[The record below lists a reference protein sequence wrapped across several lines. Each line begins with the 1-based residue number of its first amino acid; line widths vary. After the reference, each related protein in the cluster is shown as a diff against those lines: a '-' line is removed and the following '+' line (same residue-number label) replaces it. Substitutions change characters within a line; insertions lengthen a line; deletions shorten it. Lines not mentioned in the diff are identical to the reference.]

1 MAGPCSRVHPLP
13 NPGAL
18 IVPSSNSTVIDTVLR
33 QSARVLQTYA
43 VDPGLV
49 AEHAN
54 GERRITQG
62 GYGDR
67 QLFELVQNAADE
79 IADEPGG
86 RVHVVLTETHLYCAN
101 EGNPVTPEGAETIL
115 RMSMSKKRGGQI
127 GRFGVGVKSVLVVTD
142 APEFFSSTGSFGFDR
157 AWSYEQI
164 KAVPGV
170 TERYGPEFDAPVL
183 RMARPLDMRAER
195 ASDPVL
201 DKLLTWATTVVR
213 LPLLPKADDRLGKD
227 MHGNRGKDHGEPR
240 EEFPVG
246 FQLFSP
252 HVAKVVLED
261 HRPRPMARRTLT
273 SRQTG
278 DLHTVTEER
287 TGKAL
292 STERWRVFTTTHEPG
307 PAARAD
313 AGELHDRV
321 ALDLSWAVPALERDA
336 ESGLYV
342 SPRSRGRGKFWS
354 FFPTKYEMSL
364 SGILNGAWKTNED
377 RQNLLDSSPFNQ
389 EMIKVSA
396 KLVVDSLPALAPA
409 EDPAAYLPLLPGR
422 VKESISWADEFLTRE
437 IWARTATSPSL
448 PDQDGVL
455 RAPEHLRVHPRLD
468 KDLRQLTRWLR
479 MWHECPG
486 RPSDWLHPSVEA
498 DALRSG
504 KVEHILGAAGHER
517 ARVRDWLEALVAN
530 GTAEASAVAV
540 RILADMIEKRSPF
553 ADEARKAH
561 IVLTEEHGLVPP
573 VHGKVFRRAEH
584 QDGLRESTVYVVDE
598 LAQDPSLAHALNVLG
613 IREADVEGR
622 FASVLDQGF
631 DHYGESDW
639 ERFWELFRQ
648 AGIRRL
654 AHKVLERVPDPRTT
668 LRVRTADKR
677 FRPVADCMLPG
688 VVVDAERDPSVAVD
702 MTFHSDDASFFSL
715 VGLRERPVG
724 GVQPQADE
732 AWFEEYRA
740 AVHASHLR
748 SLDSR
753 APRPALNRMKVE
765 GAAIGGPLHLFR
777 DLSEE
782 SRAAFLKALPDDAV
796 VDNWTRQFG
805 AQTSTRQAVMSPIR
819 WMLRKHGRVTTSQG
833 IKPLTEAVGP
843 QLAAYRDV
851 LPVADISPE
860 KARKLRLPITVDE
873 VPADRWDALLAE
885 VSRSED
891 DAFVGATYVMLT
903 RFGAAFPE
911 DSLTRCRIG
920 DTWDTRPDDEITL
933 AVGAAEYRALR
944 AEQLPA
950 LLVPTAEDAEL
961 MVEKWGM
968 LRYADV
974 ISRETREV
982 PEGDPVPLVE
992 LFPALRQRLSSGNR
1006 NSVVQRCTELEEVTR
1021 TPNGTHASPL
1031 DAVRQNDTVKI
1042 RVPREPESMLRL
1054 IDRELGLGLG
1064 TAGCRAVLE
1073 HQDRMAK
1080 DSALKAAQKAVRD
1093 AEDVVTKLE
1102 LLIGA
1107 DALRAGLPEGLM
1119 DAELQATGG
1128 VEPSGRRI
1136 AQMAFNAHGDGVLQ
1150 QHARDI
1156 QARFPNAPV
1165 GYGGSSSAIAFVSDL
1180 RLPVTFAGSR
1190 TPSPPSSETIEG
1202 PQDFPRL
1209 HDYQEDLVRNISTL
1223 LDRLAPQRGMLSLP
1237 TGAGKTRV
1245 TAEAV
1250 IRWVKR
1256 VGDLKG
1262 PLLWIAQTEELCEQA
1277 VQSWKFVW
1285 SKVGAER
1292 PLTISRLWSSNEVG
1306 NVVDHPH
1313 LVVAT
1318 DAKLER
1324 CLGTDQYAWLREP
1337 ALVIVDEA
1345 HTAISKRYTEILGLL
1360 GLTQYETRR
1369 HLLGLT
1375 ATPFRNTNEDET
1387 RRLITRFGNRRLDEG
1402 VFPSGDPYRD
1412 LQEWGMLAQ
1421 VEHRTLEGGRI
1432 TLDQDEKTH
1441 AERMAMLSRAA
1452 EQRLADDHARS
1463 QRIVE
1468 SVAALP
1474 SDWPTLLFATSVD
1487 HAKYLAAMLN
1497 DRGVPSAAVDSTTST
1512 QDRRTRIEN
1521 FRNSRIRVLTN
1532 YGVLTQG
1539 FDAPATRVVVVARP
1553 VYSTNVYQQMIGRG
1567 LRGPKNGGKDTCLIL
1582 NVDDNIANF
1591 DTKLAFTQFEHLWS
1605 RT

>member
-1 MAGPCSRVHPLP
+1 MPPS
-13 NPGAL
+13 
-18 IVPSSNSTVIDTVLR
+18 PSSVVQTVLE
-33 QSARVLQTYA
+33 QSSRVLQTYA

-79 IADEPGG
+79 ISDEPGG
-86 RVHVVLTETHLYCAN
+86 RVCVVLTENHLYCAN

-142 APEFFSSTGSFGFDR
+142 APEFFSKTGSFGFDR

-164 KAVPGV
+164 KAVSGV
-170 TERYGPEFDAPVL
+170 TARYGPEFDAPVL
-183 RMARPLDMRAER
+183 RMARPLDAQAER
-195 ASDPVL
+195 ASDHVL
-201 DKLLTWATTVVR
+201 NELLDWATTVVR
-213 LPLLPKADDRLGKD
+213 LPLLKKADDRLGRD
-227 MHGNRGKDHGEPR
+227 MHGGRAKDHGEPR
-240 EEFPVG
+240 EEFPAG

-261 HRPRPMARRTLT
+261 RRPRPVARRTLT
-273 SRQTG
+273 ARQTG
-278 DLHTVTEER
+278 DLHTVVEER
-287 TGKAL
+287 TGKVA
-292 STERWRVFTTTHEPG
+292 TTDRWRVFTTTHEPG
-307 PAARAD
+307 PAARDD
-313 AGELHDRV
+313 AGELHDRLS
-321 ALDLSWAVPALERDA
+321 LDLSWGVPTLEKDP

-389 EMIKVSA
+389 EMIRA
-396 KLVVDSLPALAPA
+396 AAQLVVDSLPALAPV

-422 VKESISWADEFLTRE
+422 AKEAISWADEFLTEE
-437 IWARTATSPSL
+437 IWMRTAVHASL
-448 PDQDGVL
+448 PDQNGELCV
-455 RAPEHLRVHPRLD
+455 PTELRVHPRP
-468 KDLRQLTRWLR
+468 KDPKKESKSLLRWLR
-479 MWHECPG
+479 LWHECPD
-486 RPSDWLHPSVEA
+486 RPSNWLHPSVEA
-498 DALRSG
+498 DSLRSG
-504 KVEHILGAAGHER
+504 KVEHILGAAKHQR
-517 ARVRDWLEALVAN
+517 ADVRVWLEALVES
-530 GTAEASAVAV
+530 GTAEASATAV
-540 RILADMIEKRSPF
+540 RILADMVEVRSPF
-553 ADEARKAH
+553 VEEARKAH
-561 IVLTEEHGLVPP
+561 IVLTEEHGLVAP
-573 VHGKVFRRAEH
+573 VHGKVYRRAD
-584 QDGLRESTVYVVDE
+584 QGGLRESLVYVVDE
-598 LAQDPSLAHALNVLG
+598 LGQDPSLAHALDVLG

-622 FASVLDQGF
+622 FDSVLDQGF
-631 DHYGESDW
+631 DHYSESDW

-648 AGIRRL
+648 AGVRRL
-654 AHKVLERVPDPRTT
+654 AHKVLERVPTPRST
-668 LRVRTADKR
+668 LRVRTADRR
-677 FRPVADCMLPG
+677 FRPVEDCMLPG
-688 VVVDAERDPSVAVD
+688 AVVDAKRDPGIAVD
-702 MTFHSDDASFFSL
+702 MAFHSDDTSFFSQ
-715 VGLRERPVG
+715 VGLRERPSG
-724 GVQPQADE
+724 GLQPQADE
-732 AWFEEYRA
+732 AWFEEYREALHA
-740 AVHASHLR
+740 AYLR
-748 SLDSR
+748 GLDSR

-777 DLSEE
+777 ALSEE
-782 SRAAFLKALPDDAV
+782 SRAAFLKVLPDDAV
-796 VDNWTRQFG
+796 VDNWTRQIG
-805 AQTSTRQAVMSPIR
+805 AQTSTRQAVPSPIR
-819 WMLRKHGRVTTSQG
+819 WMLRKFGTIATSQG
-833 IKPLTEAVGP
+833 IKPLKEAVGP
-843 QLAAYRDV
+843 QLADYRDV

-860 KARKLRLPITVDE
+860 KARRLRLPTTVDD
-873 VPADRWDALLAE
+873 VPADRWDALLDE
-885 VSRSED
+885 VTRSED
-891 DAFVGATYVMLT
+891 DSFVGATYVMLT
-903 RFGAAFPE
+903 RFGADFPE

-920 DTWDTRPDDEITL
+920 DVWGTRPDDEITL
-933 AVGAAEYRALR
+933 AVGAAQYRALR

-961 MVEKWGM
+961 MIEKWGM

-982 PEGDPVPLVE
+982 TEGDPVPLVE
-992 LFPALRQRLSSGNR
+992 LFPALRQRLNSGNR
-1006 NSVVQRCTELEEVTR
+1006 NSMVQRCSELEEVTR

-1031 DAVRQNDTVKI
+1031 DAVRQDSTVKI
-1042 RVPREPESMLRL
+1042 RVPLDPEPMLRL

-1064 TAGCRAVLE
+1064 AAGCRAVLE
-1073 HQDRMAK
+1073 HQDRMAR
-1080 DSALKAAQKAVRD
+1080 DSELKAAQKAVRE
-1093 AEDVVTKLE
+1093 AEDVVAKIE
-1102 LLIGA
+1102 LLISS
-1107 DALRAGLPEGLM
+1107 DALRTGLPEGLM
-1119 DAELQATGG
+1119 EAELQATDG

-1156 QARFPNAPV
+1156 QTRFPNAPV
-1165 GYGGSSSAIAFVSDL
+1165 AYGGSSAAIAFVSEL
-1180 RLPVTFAGSR
+1180 RLPVAFAGSR
-1190 TPSPPSSETIEG
+1190 APSPPSFETVEG
-1202 PQDFPRL
+1202 PRDFPSL
-1209 HDYQEDLVRNISTL
+1209 HEYQEDLVRNISTM

-1292 PLTISRLWSSNEVG
+1292 PLTISRLWSTNEVG

-1324 CLGTDQYAWLREP
+1324 CLSIDQYAWLRQA

-1345 HTAISKRYTEILGLL
+1345 HTAISKRYTQILGQL
-1360 GLTQYETRR
+1360 GLTQYETGR

-1387 RRLITRFGNRRLDEG
+1387 RRLVSRFGNRRLDEG
-1402 VFPSGDPYRD
+1402 VFPSGNPYRD
-1412 LQEWGMLAQ
+1412 LQDWGMLAQ

-1432 TLDQDEKTH
+1432 ELTRDEKTH
-1441 AERMAMLSRAA
+1441 ADRMAMLSRAA

-1463 QRIVE
+1463 RRIVD
-1468 SVAALP
+1468 SVAELP
-1474 SDWPTLLFATSVD
+1474 DNWSTLLFATSVD
-1487 HAKYLAAMLN
+1487 HAKYLAALLN
-1497 DRGVPSAAVDSTTST
+1497 DRGVPSAAVDSTTSA

-1521 FRNSRIRVLTN
+1521 FRSGRIRVLTN

-1539 FDAPATRVVVVARP
+1539 FDAPATRAVVVARP

-1567 LRGPKNGGKDTCLIL
+1567 LRGPRNGGKDSCLIL
-1582 NVDDNIANF
+1582 NVSDNIANF
-1591 DTKLAFTQFEHLWS
+1591 ETHLAFTQFEHLWS
-1605 RT
+1605 RK

>member
-1 MAGPCSRVHPLP
+1 M
-13 NPGAL
+13 
-18 IVPSSNSTVIDTVLR
+18 PSSPSTVIETVLE
-33 QSARVLQTYA
+33 QSERVLQTYA

-79 IADEPGG
+79 IADHPGG
-86 RVHVVLTETHLYCAN
+86 RIHVVLTEKHLYCAN

-142 APEFFSSTGSFGFDR
+142 TPEFFSSTGSFGFNR

-170 TERYGPEFDAPVL
+170 AARYGSEFDAPVL
-183 RMARPLDMRAER
+183 RMAHPLDMQAER

-201 DKLLTWATTVVR
+201 NELLTWAVTVVR
-213 LPLLPKADDRLGKD
+213 LPLLEKADDRLARD
-227 MHGNRGKDHGEPR
+227 MHGGRAKDHGEPR

-261 HRPRPMARRTLT
+261 RRPRPMVRRILT
-273 SRQTG
+273 THQSG
-278 DLHTVTEER
+278 DLHTVVEER
-287 TGKAL
+287 TGKAVA
-292 STERWRVFTTTHEPG
+292 TERWRVFNTTHEPG

-313 AGELHDRV
+313 AGELHDRLH
-321 ALDLSWAVPALERDA
+321 LDLSWGVPALERDP

-389 EMIKVSA
+389 EMIRASA
-396 KLVVDSLPALAPA
+396 QLVVDSLPALAPA

-422 VKESISWADEFLTRE
+422 IKEAISWADEFLTRE
-437 IWARTATSPSL
+437 IWARTAERPSL
-448 PDQDGVL
+448 PDQNG
-455 RAPEHLRVHPRLD
+455 ALRVPTELRIHPRLE
-468 KDLRQLTRWLR
+468 KDLKKLSRWLR

-486 RPSDWLHPSVEA
+486 RPSNWLHPSVEA
-498 DALRSG
+498 DSLRSG
-504 KVEHILGAAGHER
+504 KVEHILGAAGHGR
-517 ARVRDWLEALVAN
+517 AEVREWLEALVEC
-530 GTAEASAVAV
+530 GTAEASAVAI
-540 RILADMIEKRSPF
+540 RILAEMVEVRSPY
-553 ADEARKAH
+553 AEEARRARV
-561 IVLTEEHGLVPP
+561 VLTEEHGLVAP
-573 VHGKVFRRAEH
+573 VHGKVFRRAD
-584 QDGLRESTVYVVDE
+584 QDGLRESTVYVADE

-622 FASVLDQGF
+622 FTSVLDQGF
-631 DHYGESDW
+631 DHYTESDW

-654 AHKVLERVPDPRTT
+654 AHKVLERVPTPRST
-668 LRVRTADKR
+668 LRVRTADGR
-677 FRPVADCMLPG
+677 FRPVENCMLPG
-688 VVVDAERDPSVAVD
+688 VVVDPERDPSVAVD
-702 MTFHSDDASFFSL
+702 MKFHSDDTPFFSQ

-724 GVQPQADE
+724 GVQPTAGE
-732 AWFEEYRA
+732 AWFEEYRE
-740 AVHASHLR
+740 AVHAAYLR
-748 SLDSR
+748 SLDAH
-753 APRPALNRMKVE
+753 APRPSLSRMKVE
-765 GAAIGGPLHLFR
+765 GAAVGGPLHVFR
-777 DLSEE
+777 ALSEE
-782 SRAAFLKALPDDAV
+782 SRAAFLKVLPDDAV

-819 WMLRKHGRVTTSQG
+819 WMLRKYGTVATSQG
-833 IKPLTEAVGP
+833 VKPLKEAIGP

-860 KARKLRLPITVDE
+860 KARKLRLPSTVDE
-873 VPADRWDALLAE
+873 VPADRWDALLDE

-891 DAFVGATYVMLT
+891 DTFVGATYVMLT
-903 RFGAAFPE
+903 RFGADFPE

-920 DTWDTRPDDEITL
+920 DSWGTRPDDEITL
-933 AVGAAEYRALR
+933 AVGASEYRALR

-992 LFPALRQRLSSGNR
+992 LFPALRQRLNSANR
-1006 NSVVQRCTELEEVTR
+1006 NSMVQRCTELEEVTR

-1031 DAVRQNDTVKI
+1031 DAVRQDGTVKV
-1042 RVPREPESMLRL
+1042 RVPLEPEPMLRL

-1073 HQDRMAK
+1073 HQDRMAR
-1080 DSALKAAQKAVRD
+1080 DSELKAALRAVRE
-1093 AEDVVTKLE
+1093 AADVVTKIE

-1107 DALRAGLPEGLM
+1107 EALRTGLPEGLM
-1119 DAELQATGG
+1119 EAELQAAGG
-1128 VEPSGRRI
+1128 AEPSGRRI

-1165 GYGGSSSAIAFVSDL
+1165 GYTGSSAAIAFVSDL
-1180 RLPVTFAGSR
+1180 RLPVAFAGSR
-1190 TPSPPSSETIEG
+1190 TPSPPPFETVEG
-1202 PQDFPRL
+1202 PRDFPSL
-1209 HDYQEDLVRNISTL
+1209 HDYQEDLVRNISTM

-1256 VGDLKG
+1256 IGDLKG

-1285 SKVGAER
+1285 SKVGAEC

-1306 NVVDHPH
+1306 DVVDHPH

-1324 CLGTDQYAWLREP
+1324 CLDADQYAWLRQA

-1345 HTAISKRYTEILGLL
+1345 HTAISKRYTDILGRL
-1360 GLTQYETRR
+1360 GLTQYETGR

-1375 ATPFRNTNEDET
+1375 ATPFRNKNEDET
-1387 RRLITRFGNRRLDEG
+1387 RRLISRFGNRRLDQG

-1412 LQEWGMLAQ
+1412 LQDWGMLAQ

-1432 TLDQDEKTH
+1432 ELTRDEKTH

-1463 QRIVE
+1463 RRIVD
-1468 SVAALP
+1468 SVAELP
-1474 SDWPTLLFATSVD
+1474 DDWPTLLFATSVD
-1487 HAKYLAAMLN
+1487 HAKYLAAMFN
-1497 DRGVPSAAVDSTTST
+1497 DRGVPSAAVDSTTSA
-1512 QDRRTRIEN
+1512 QDRRARIES
-1521 FRNSRIRVLTN
+1521 FRSGRIRVLTN

-1553 VYSTNVYQQMIGRG
+1553 VFSTNVYQQMIGRG
-1567 LRGPKNGGKDTCLIL
+1567 LRGPRNGGKDTCLIL
-1582 NVDDNIANF
+1582 NVSDNIANF
-1591 DTKLAFTQFEHLWS
+1591 DTQLAFNEFEHLWS
-1605 RT
+1605 PK

>member
-1 MAGPCSRVHPLP
+1 MP
-13 NPGAL
+13 
-18 IVPSSNSTVIDTVLR
+18 PSSSSVVQTVLE
-33 QSARVLQTYA
+33 QSSRVLQTYA
-43 VDPGLV
+43 VDAGLV

-79 IADEPGG
+79 MADEPGG
-86 RVHVVLTETHLYCAN
+86 RVYIILTDTHLYCAN

-157 AWSYEQI
+157 AWSYAQI

-170 TERYGPEFDAPVL
+170 TARYGPDFDAPVL
-183 RMARPLDMRAER
+183 RMARPLDVQAER
-195 ASDPVL
+195 AADHVL
-201 DKLLTWATTVVR
+201 NELLDWATTVVR
-213 LPLLPKADDRLGKD
+213 LPLLPRADDRLGRD
-227 MHGNRGKDHGEPR
+227 MHGGRAKDHGEPR

-261 HRPRPMARRTLT
+261 RRPRPMARRTLT
-273 SRQTG
+273 TRQTG
-278 DLHTVTEER
+278 DLHTVVEER
-287 TGKAL
+287 TGKAA
-292 STERWRVFTTTHEPG
+292 TIDRWRVFSTTHEPG
-307 PAARAD
+307 PSARAD
-313 AGELHDRV
+313 AGELHDRLL
-321 ALDLSWAVPALERDA
+321 LDLAWGVPALEKDP
-336 ESGLYV
+336 ESGLYI

-389 EMIKVSA
+389 EMIRVSA
-396 KLVVDSLPALAPA
+396 KLVVDSLPSLAPA

-422 VKESISWADEFLTRE
+422 VKEAISWADEFLTRE
-437 IWARTATSPSL
+437 VWARTTDRPSL

-455 RAPEHLRVHPRLD
+455 RVPTQLRIPPRLD
-468 KDLRQLTRWLR
+468 RDLRKLSGWLR
-479 MWHECPG
+479 MWNECPG
-486 RPSDWLHPSVEA
+486 RPSNWLHPSAEA

-504 KVEHILGAAGHER
+504 KVEHIIGAAGHER
-517 ARVRDWLEALVAN
+517 TGVREWLEALVES
-530 GTAEASAVAV
+530 GTPEASAVAI
-540 RILADMIEKRSPF
+540 RILADMIEAHSPY
-553 ADEARKAH
+553 AEEARTAH
-561 IVLTEEHGLVPP
+561 IVLTEEHGLIAP
-573 VHGKVFRRAEH
+573 VHGKVFRRAD
-584 QDGLRESTVYVVDE
+584 QGGLREALVYVVDK
-598 LAQDPSLAHALNVLG
+598 LAEDPSLAHALNILG

-622 FASVLDQGF
+622 FVSVLDQGF
-631 DHYGESDW
+631 DHYSDSDW

-648 AGIRRL
+648 AGVRRL
-654 AHKVLERVPDPRTT
+654 AHKVLERVPTARST
-668 LRVRTADKR
+668 LRVRTADGR
-677 FRPVADCMLPG
+677 FRPVENCMLPG
-688 VVVDAERDPSVAVD
+688 AVVDAKRDPSIAVD
-702 MTFHSDDASFFSL
+702 MAFHSDDTPFFPQ
-715 VGLRERPVG
+715 VGLRERPSG
-724 GVQPQADE
+724 GVQPRADE
-732 AWFEEYRA
+732 AWFEEYRT
-740 AVHASHLR
+740 AVHAAYLR
-748 SLDSR
+748 GLDSR
-753 APRPALNRMKVE
+753 APRPTLNRMKVE

-777 DLSEE
+777 ALSEE
-782 SRAAFLKALPDDAV
+782 SRAAFLKVLPDDAV
-796 VDNWTRQFG
+796 VDNWTLQIG
-805 AQTSTRQAVMSPIR
+805 AQTSTRQAVISPIR
-819 WMLRKHGRVTTSQG
+819 WMLRKFGTVATSQG
-833 IKPLTEAVGP
+833 IKPLKEAVGS
-843 QLAAYRDV
+843 QLAGYRDV

-860 KARKLRLPITVDE
+860 KARRLRLPTTVDE
-873 VPADRWDALLAE
+873 VPADRWDALLDE
-885 VSRSED
+885 VTHSED
-891 DAFVGATYVMLT
+891 DSFVGATYVMLT
-903 RFGAAFPE
+903 RFGADFPE
-911 DSLTRCRIG
+911 NSLTRCRIG
-920 DTWDTRPDDEITL
+920 EVWGTRPDDEITI
-933 AVGAAEYRALR
+933 AVGAAQYRALR

-961 MVEKWGM
+961 MIEKWGM
-968 LRYADV
+968 LRFADV

-982 PEGDPVPLVE
+982 PEGDPVALVE
-992 LFPALRQRLSSGNR
+992 LFPALRQRLNSGHR
-1006 NSVVQRCTELEEVTR
+1006 NSMVQRCSELEEVTR

-1031 DAVRQNDTVKI
+1031 DAVRQDGTVKV
-1042 RVPREPESMLRL
+1042 RVPLEPEPMLRL

-1064 TAGCRAVLE
+1064 AAGCRAVLE
-1073 HQDRMAK
+1073 HQDRMAR
-1080 DSALKAAQKAVRD
+1080 DSELKAAQKAVRE
-1093 AEDVVTKLE
+1093 AEDVVAKIE

-1107 DALRAGLPEGLM
+1107 DALRTGLPEGLM
-1119 DAELQATGG
+1119 EAELQETDG

-1165 GYGGSSSAIAFVSDL
+1165 AYGGSSAAIAFVSEL
-1180 RLPVTFAGSR
+1180 RLPVAFAGSR
-1190 TPSPPSSETIEG
+1190 TPSPPAFETVEG
-1202 PQDFPRL
+1202 PRDFPSL
-1209 HDYQEDLVRNISTL
+1209 HEYQEDLVRNISTM

-1256 VGDLKG
+1256 IGDLKG

-1285 SKVGAER
+1285 NKVGAER
-1292 PLTISRLWSSNEVG
+1292 PLTISRLWSTNEVG

-1324 CLGTDQYAWLREP
+1324 CLGTDQYAWLRQA

-1345 HTAISKRYTEILGLL
+1345 HTAISKRYTEILGQL
-1360 GLTQYETRR
+1360 GLTQYETGR

-1375 ATPFRNTNEDET
+1375 ATPFRNRNEEET
-1387 RRLITRFGNRRLDEG
+1387 RRLAGRFGNRRLDEG
-1402 VFPSGDPYRD
+1402 VFPSGDPYHD
-1412 LQEWGMLAQ
+1412 LQDWGMLAQ

-1432 TLDQDEKTH
+1432 ELTRDEKTH
-1441 AERMAMLSRAA
+1441 ADRMAMLSRSA

-1463 QRIVE
+1463 RRIVD
-1468 SVAALP
+1468 SVAELP
-1474 SDWPTLLFATSVD
+1474 DDWPTLLFATSVD

-1497 DRGVPSAAVDSTTST
+1497 DRGVRSAAVDSTTSA

-1521 FRNSRIRVLTN
+1521 FRSGRIRVLTN

-1539 FDAPATRVVVVARP
+1539 FDAPATRAVVVARP
-1553 VYSTNVYQQMIGRG
+1553 VFSTNVYQQMIGRG
-1567 LRGPKNGGKDTCLIL
+1567 LRGPRNGGKESCLIL
-1582 NVDDNIANF
+1582 NISDNIANF
-1591 DTKLAFTQFEHLWS
+1591 DTHLAFTQFEHLWS
-1605 RT
+1605 RK

>member
-1 MAGPCSRVHPLP
+1 M
-13 NPGAL
+13 
-18 IVPSSNSTVIDTVLR
+18 PSSSSAVIETVLE
-33 QSARVLQTYA
+33 QSSRVLQTYA

-79 IADEPGG
+79 IAGESDG
-86 RVHVVLTETHLYCAN
+86 RVQVVLTETHLYCAN

-142 APEFFSSTGSFGFDR
+142 TPEFFSSTGSFGFDR
-157 AWSYEQI
+157 AWSHEQI

-170 TERYGPEFDAPVL
+170 TERYGSEFDAPVL
-183 RMARPLDMRAER
+183 RMARPLDMQAER

-213 LPLLPKADDRLGKD
+213 LPLLPKADDRLGRD
-227 MHGNRGKDHGEPR
+227 MHGNRGKAHGEPR
-240 EEFPVG
+240 DEFPVG

-252 HVAKVVLED
+252 HVAEVVLED
-261 HRPRPMARRTLT
+261 HRPRPPACRTLT
-273 SRQTG
+273 VRRSG

-287 TGKAL
+287 TGKAP

-321 ALDLSWAVPALERDA
+321 TLDLSWAVPALEPDP
-336 ESGLYV
+336 ESGLCV

-389 EMIKVSA
+389 EMIRVSA
-396 KLVVDSLPALAPA
+396 KLVVDSLPGLAPA

-437 IWARTATSPSL
+437 IWARTATCPSL

-455 RAPEHLRVHPRLD
+455 RLPGQLRVHPRLD
-468 KDLRQLTRWLR
+468 RDLKQLTRWLR
-479 MWHECPG
+479 VWHECPG

-504 KVEHILGAAGHER
+504 KVEHILLAAGHER
-517 ARVRDWLEALVAN
+517 SGVRDWLEALVAS
-530 GTAEASAVAV
+530 GTAEGSAVAV
-540 RILADMIEKRSPF
+540 RILADMIENGSPF
-553 ADEARKAH
+553 ATEARKAH
-561 IVLTEEHGLVPP
+561 VVLTEEHGLVAP

-584 QDGLRESTVYVVDE
+584 QDGLRESMVYVVDE
-598 LAQDPSLAHALNVLG
+598 LAQDPSLAHALDVLG

-622 FASVLDQGF
+622 FAGVLDQGF

-639 ERFWELFRQ
+639 ERFWELFRR
-648 AGIRRL
+648 AGVRRL
-654 AHKVLERVPDPRTT
+654 AHKVLERLPDPRAT
-668 LRVRTADKR
+668 LRVRTADKH

-702 MTFHSDDASFFSL
+702 MTFHSDDTPFFSL
-715 VGLRERPVG
+715 IGLRDRPAG
-724 GVQPQADE
+724 GAQPRADE
-732 AWFEEYRA
+732 PWFEEYRA
-740 AVHASHLR
+740 AVHAASLR
-748 SLDSR
+748 NLDSG
-753 APRPALNRMKVE
+753 APRPSLNRMKVE

-819 WMLRKHGRVTTSQG
+819 WMLRKHGRVATSQG
-833 IKPLTEAVGP
+833 LKPLAQAVGP
-843 QLAAYRDV
+843 QLSAYRDV
-851 LPVADISPE
+851 LPVADISAE
-860 KARKLRLPITVDE
+860 KARKLRLPTTVEE
-873 VPADRWDALLAE
+873 VPTDRWDALLDE

-891 DAFVGATYVMLT
+891 DAFVGTTYVMLT
-903 RFGAAFPE
+903 RFGADFPE

-920 DTWDTRPDDEITL
+920 DTWGTRPDDEITL
-933 AVGAAEYRALR
+933 AVGTAEYRALR

-982 PEGDPVPLVE
+982 PDGDPVPLVE
-992 LFPALRQRLSSGNR
+992 LFPALRQRLNSGNR

-1031 DAVRQNDTVKI
+1031 DAVRQDSMVKV
-1042 RVPREPESMLRL
+1042 RVPVEPEPMLRL

-1064 TAGCRAVLE
+1064 AAGCRAVLE

-1080 DSALKAAQKAVRD
+1080 DSALKAAQKAVREAD
-1093 AEDVVTKLE
+1093 DVVAKLE

-1119 DAELQATGG
+1119 DAELQATDG
-1128 VEPSGRRI
+1128 VEPSGRRV

-1165 GYGGSSSAIAFVSDL
+1165 AYGGSSAAVAFVSDL
-1180 RLPVTFAGSR
+1180 RLPAAFAGSR
-1190 TPSPPSSETIEG
+1190 TPSPPSSETVEG
-1202 PQDFPRL
+1202 PRDFPRL

-1285 SKVGAER
+1285 NKVGAER
-1292 PLTISRLWSSNEVG
+1292 PLTISRLWGSNEVG

-1313 LVVAT
+1313 LVIAT

-1324 CLGTDQYAWLREP
+1324 CLDTDQYTWLREP
-1337 ALVIVDEA
+1337 ALVVVDEA

-1387 RRLITRFGNRRLDEG
+1387 RRLVTRFGNRRLDEG

-1432 TLDQDEKTH
+1432 VLSQDEKSH

-1452 EQRLADDHARS
+1452 EQRLADDHERS
-1463 QRIVE
+1463 RRIVD

-1474 SDWPTLLFATSVD
+1474 ADWPTLLFATSVD
-1487 HAKYLAAMLN
+1487 HAKYLSAMFN
-1497 DRGVPSAAVDSTTST
+1497 DRGVPSAAVDSTTSA
-1512 QDRRTRIEN
+1512 QDRRARIEN
-1521 FRNSRIRVLTN
+1521 FRSGRLRVLTN

-1567 LRGPKNGGKDTCLIL
+1567 LRGPGNGGKDTCLIL

-1591 DTKLAFTQFEHLWS
+1591 DTRLAFTQFEHLWS

>member
-1 MAGPCSRVHPLP
+1 
-13 NPGAL
+13 
-18 IVPSSNSTVIDTVLR
+18 
-33 QSARVLQTYA
+33 
-43 VDPGLV
+43 
-49 AEHAN
+49 
-54 GERRITQG
+54 
-62 GYGDR
+62 
-67 QLFELVQNAADE
+67 
-79 IADEPGG
+79 
-86 RVHVVLTETHLYCAN
+86 
-101 EGNPVTPEGAETIL
+101 
-115 RMSMSKKRGGQI
+115 MSKKRGGQI

-142 APEFFSSTGSFGFDR
+142 TPQFFSRSGNFGFDR

-164 KAVPGV
+164 RAVPGV
-170 TERYGPEFDAPVL
+170 MERYGERFDAPVL
-183 RMARPLDMRAER
+183 RMARPLDAQAER
-195 ASDPVL
+195 ATDPVL
-201 DKLLTWATTVVR
+201 NELLTWATTVVR

-227 MHGNRGKDHGEPR
+227 MHGGRAKDHGEPR

-261 HRPRPMARRTLT
+261 RRPRPLARRVLT
-273 SRQTG
+273 ARQAG
-278 DLHTVTEER
+278 DLHTVVEER
-287 TGKAL
+287 TGKAA
-292 STERWRVFTTTHEPG
+292 STDRWRVFTTPHEPG
-307 PAARAD
+307 PVARAD

-321 ALDLSWAVPALERDA
+321 SLDLSWAVPALEKDP

-342 SPRSRGRGKFWS
+342 SSRARGRGKFWS

-389 EMIKVSA
+389 EMIRVA
-396 KLVVDSLPALAPA
+396 AELVVDSLPALAPA
-409 EDPAAYLPLLPGR
+409 EDPGAYLPLLPGR

-437 IWARTATSPSL
+437 IWARAANRPSL

-455 RAPEHLRVHPRLD
+455 RVPAELKVHPRPE
-468 KDLRQLTRWLR
+468 KDLKSLSRWLR

-486 RPSDWLHPSVEA
+486 RPSNWLHPSVEV
-498 DALRSG
+498 DTLRSG
-504 KVEHILGAAGHER
+504 KVEHILNAAGHER
-517 ARVRDWLEALVAN
+517 AGVREWLEALVES
-530 GTAEASAVAV
+530 GSVEASKAAV
-540 RILADMIEKRSPF
+540 RILADMIEVRPSL
-553 ADEARKAH
+553 AEEARRAH

-573 VHGKVFRRAEH
+573 VPGKVFRRAD
-584 QDGLRESTVYVVDE
+584 QGGLRESTVYVVDE

-613 IREADVEGR
+613 IREADAEGR
-622 FASVLDQGF
+622 FVSVLDQGF
-631 DHYGESDW
+631 EHYAGSDW

-648 AGIRRL
+648 AGVRHL
-654 AHKVLERVPDPRTT
+654 AHKVLERVPDPRST
-668 LRVRTADKR
+668 LRVRTAAGQ
-677 FRPVADCMLPG
+677 FRPIEDCMLPG
-688 VVVDAERDPSVAVD
+688 TVVTAERDPSVAVD
-702 MTFHSDDASFFSL
+702 MGFHSDDAPFFAQ

-724 GVQPQADE
+724 GVRPEVGEQ
-732 AWFEEYRA
+732 WFEEYRE
-740 AVHASHLR
+740 AVHAAYLR
-748 SLDSR
+748 NLAPS
-753 APRPALNRMKVE
+753 APRPSLSRTKFE

-777 DLSEE
+777 ALSEE

-796 VDNWTRQFG
+796 VDNWTLQVG
-805 AQTSTRQAVMSPIR
+805 AQAGTRKAVISPIR
-819 WMLRKHGRVTTSQG
+819 WLLKQYGTVSTSQG

-843 QLAAYRDV
+843 QLAGYRDV
-851 LPVADISPE
+851 LPVADLSPE
-860 KARKLRLPITVDE
+860 KARKLRLPTTVDE
-873 VPADRWDALLAE
+873 VPADRWVTLLDE

-891 DAFVGATYVMLT
+891 DTFVGATYVMLT
-903 RFGAAFPE
+903 RFGADFPE

-920 DTWDTRPDDEITL
+920 DAWGTRPDGEITV
-933 AVGAAEYRALR
+933 AVGTAEYRALR

-950 LLVPTAEDAEL
+950 LLVPTTDDAEL

-968 LRYADV
+968 LRYSDV
-974 ISRETREV
+974 ISKETREV
-982 PEGDPVPLVE
+982 PEGEPVPLVE
-992 LFPALRQRLSSGNR
+992 LYPALRQRLNGANR
-1006 NSVVQRCTELEEVTR
+1006 NSLVQRCGELEEVTR

-1031 DAVRQNDTVKI
+1031 KSVRQDNTVKV
-1042 RVPREPESMLRL
+1042 RVPLAPEPMLRL
-1054 IDRELGLGLG
+1054 IDAELGLGLG
-1064 TAGCRAVLE
+1064 AAGCKAVLE
-1073 HQDRMAK
+1073 QQERMER
-1080 DSALKAAQKAVRD
+1080 DSSMRAARKAVRD
-1093 AEDVVTKLE
+1093 TEDVVDKIE

-1107 DALRAGLPEGLM
+1107 DALRSGLPEGLM
-1119 DAELQATGG
+1119 EAELRATDGT
-1128 VEPSGRRI
+1128 EPTGRRI

-1156 QARFPNAPV
+1156 QARFPDAPV
-1165 GYGGSSSAIAFVSDL
+1165 GYTGSAAAVAFVSDL
-1180 RLPVTFAGSR
+1180 RLPAAFAGSR
-1190 TPSPPSSETIEG
+1190 TPAPPSSETVAG
-1202 PQDFPRL
+1202 PRDFPSL
-1209 HDYQEDLVRNISTL
+1209 HTYQEDLVRNISTM

-1292 PLTISRLWSSNEVG
+1292 PLTISRLWSGNEVG

-1324 CLGTDQYAWLREP
+1324 CLGTDQYAWLRQA

-1345 HTAISKRYTEILGLL
+1345 HFAISKRYTQILGEL
-1360 GLTQYETRR
+1360 GLTQYETGR

-1375 ATPFRNTNEDET
+1375 ATPFRNRNEDET
-1387 RRLITRFGNRRLDEG
+1387 RRLVTRFGDRRLDEG

-1432 TLDQDEKTH
+1432 ELTQDEKTY
-1441 AERMAMLSRAA
+1441 ADRMAMLSRAA
-1452 EQRLADDHARS
+1452 EQRLADDHERS
-1463 QRIVE
+1463 RRIVD
-1468 SVAALP
+1468 SVAELP
-1474 SDWPTLLFATSVD
+1474 DDWPTLLFATSVD
-1487 HAKYLAAMLN
+1487 NAKYLAAMLN
-1497 DRGVPSAAVDSTTST
+1497 DRGVPSAAVDSTTSA

-1521 FRNSRIRVLTN
+1521 FRSGRTRVLTN

-1539 FDAPATRVVVVARP
+1539 FDAPATRAVVVARP

-1567 LRGPKNGGKDTCLIL
+1567 LRGPKNGGKESCLIL
-1582 NVDDNIANF
+1582 NVSDNIANF
-1591 DTKLAFTQFEHLWS
+1591 DTQLAFTQFEHLWS

>member
-1 MAGPCSRVHPLP
+1 M
-13 NPGAL
+13 
-18 IVPSSNSTVIDTVLR
+18 PSSPSPVVQTVLE
-33 QSARVLQTYA
+33 QSSRVLQTYA
-43 VDPGLV
+43 VDPGLI

-79 IADEPGG
+79 MADESRG
-86 RVHVVLTETHLYCAN
+86 RVHVVLTEKHLYCAN

-142 APEFFSSTGSFGFDR
+142 APEFFSSTGSFGFNR

-164 KAVPGV
+164 RAVPGV
-170 TERYGPEFDAPVL
+170 TARYGPAFDAPVL
-183 RMARPLDMRAER
+183 RMARPLDPQAER
-195 ASDPVL
+195 ASDHVL
-201 DKLLTWATTVVR
+201 NELLNWATTVVR
-213 LPLLPKADDRLGKD
+213 LPLLPKADDRLGRD
-227 MHGNRGKDHGEPR
+227 MHGGRAKDHGEPR

-261 HRPRPMARRTLT
+261 RRPRPIARRTLT
-273 SRQTG
+273 AHQTG
-278 DLHTVTEER
+278 DLHTVVEER
-287 TGKAL
+287 TGKSVA
-292 STERWRVFTTTHEPG
+292 TERWRVFTTTHEPG
-307 PAARAD
+307 PTARAD
-313 AGELHDRV
+313 AGELHGRLS
-321 ALDLSWAVPALERDA
+321 LDLAWGVPALERDP

-389 EMIKVSA
+389 EMIRVSA
-396 KLVVDSLPALAPA
+396 KLVVDSLPALAPE
-409 EDPAAYLPLLPGR
+409 EDPAAHLPLLPGR
-422 VKESISWADEFLTRE
+422 VKEAISWADEFLTRE
-437 IWARTATSPSL
+437 IWARIADRPSL

-455 RAPEHLRVHPRLD
+455 RIPTTLRIHPRVD
-468 KDLRQLTRWLR
+468 KDLKKLSSWLR

-486 RPSDWLHPSVEA
+486 RPSNWLHPSAEA
-498 DALRSG
+498 DTLRSG
-504 KVEHILGAAGHER
+504 KVEHIISAAGHER
-517 ARVRDWLEALVAN
+517 ADVREWLEALVES
-530 GTAEASAVAV
+530 GTPEASATAV
-540 RILADMIEKRSPF
+540 RILADMIENRSSY
-553 ADEARKAH
+553 AEEARKAH
-561 IVLTEEHGLVPP
+561 IVLTEEHGLVAP
-573 VHGKVFRRAEH
+573 VRGKVFRRAD
-584 QDGLRESTVYVVDE
+584 QGGLRETLVYVVDE

-622 FASVLDQGF
+622 FVSILDQGF
-631 DHYGESDW
+631 GHYSDSDW

-648 AGIRRL
+648 AGTRRL
-654 AHKVLERVPDPRTT
+654 AHKVLDRVPTPRST
-668 LRVRTADKR
+668 LRVRTADGR
-677 FRPVADCMLPG
+677 FRPVEDCMLPG
-688 VVVDAERDPSVAVD
+688 VVADAKRDPSIAVD
-702 MTFHSDDASFFSL
+702 MAFHSDDTPFFSQ
-715 VGLRERPVG
+715 VGLRERPSG
-724 GVQPQADE
+724 GVRPQEDE
-732 AWFEEYRA
+732 AWFVEYREALHA
-740 AVHASHLR
+740 AYLR
-748 SLDSR
+748 GLDSR

-777 DLSEE
+777 ALSEE
-782 SRAAFLKALPDDAV
+782 SRAAFLKVLPDDAV
-796 VDNWTRQFG
+796 VDNWTRQIG
-805 AQTSTRQAVMSPIR
+805 AQTNTRQAVPSPIR
-819 WMLRKHGRVTTSQG
+819 WMLRKFGTIATSQG
-833 IKPLTEAVGP
+833 IKPLKEAVGP
-843 QLAAYRDV
+843 QLAGYRDV

-860 KARKLRLPITVDE
+860 KARRLRLPTTVDD
-873 VPADRWDALLAE
+873 VPADRWDTLLDE
-885 VSRSED
+885 LTRSED
-891 DAFVGATYVMLT
+891 DSFVGATYVMLT
-903 RFGAAFPE
+903 RLGADFPA

-920 DTWDTRPDDEITL
+920 DAWGTRPDGEITV
-933 AVGAAEYRALR
+933 AVGAAQYQALR

-950 LLVPTAEDAEL
+950 LLAPTADDAEL
-961 MVEKWGM
+961 LIEKWGM

-974 ISRETREV
+974 ISLETREV

-992 LFPALRQRLSSGNR
+992 LFPALRQRLNSGNR
-1006 NSVVQRCTELEEVTR
+1006 NSMVQQCSELEQVTR

-1031 DAVRQNDTVKI
+1031 DAVRQDSTVKV
-1042 RVPREPESMLRL
+1042 RVPLDPEPMLRL

-1064 TAGCRAVLE
+1064 ATGCRAVLE
-1073 HQDRMAK
+1073 HQDRMAR
-1080 DSALKAAQKAVRD
+1080 DSEMKAAQKAVRE
-1093 AEDVVTKLE
+1093 AADVVAKIE

-1119 DAELQATGG
+1119 EAELQATDGE
-1128 VEPSGRRI
+1128 EPSGRRI

-1165 GYGGSSSAIAFVSDL
+1165 GYGGSSAAIAFVSDL
-1180 RLPVTFAGSR
+1180 RLPVAFAGSK
-1190 TPSPPSSETIEG
+1190 TPSPPPFETVEG
-1202 PQDFPRL
+1202 PRDFPSL
-1209 HDYQEDLVRNISTL
+1209 HEYQENLVRNVSTM

-1262 PLLWIAQTEELCEQA
+1262 PLLWIAQTDELCEQA
-1277 VQSWKFVW
+1277 VQSWRFVW

-1292 PLTISRLWSSNEVG
+1292 PLTISRLWSTNEVG

-1324 CLGTDQYAWLREP
+1324 CLGTDQYTWLRRA

-1345 HTAISKRYTEILGLL
+1345 HTAISKRYTEILGQL
-1360 GLTQYETRR
+1360 GLTQYETGR

-1375 ATPFRNTNEDET
+1375 ATPFRNTNEEET
-1387 RRLITRFGNRRLDEG
+1387 RRLVSRFGNRRLDEG

-1412 LQEWGMLAQ
+1412 LQGWGMLAQ

-1432 TLDQDEKTH
+1432 ELTRDEKTH
-1441 AERMAMLSRAA
+1441 ADRMAMLSRSA

-1463 QRIVE
+1463 RRIVD
-1468 SVAALP
+1468 SVADLP
-1474 SDWPTLLFATSVD
+1474 ADWPTLLFATSVD

-1497 DRGVPSAAVDSTTST
+1497 DQGVPSAAVDSTTST
-1512 QDRRTRIEN
+1512 QDRRNRIEN
-1521 FRNSRIRVLTN
+1521 FRSGRIRVLTN

-1567 LRGPKNGGKDTCLIL
+1567 LRGPLNGGKESCLIL
-1582 NVDDNIANF
+1582 NVSDNIANF
-1591 DTKLAFTQFEHLWS
+1591 DTHLAFTQFEHLWS
-1605 RT
+1605 RK

>member
-1 MAGPCSRVHPLP
+1 MP
-13 NPGAL
+13 
-18 IVPSSNSTVIDTVLR
+18 PSSSSVVQTVLE
-33 QSARVLQTYA
+33 QSSRVLQTYA

-79 IADEPGG
+79 MADESGG
-86 RVHVVLTETHLYCAN
+86 RVNIILTDTHLYCAN

-142 APEFFSSTGSFGFDR
+142 APEFFSSMGSFGFDR

-170 TERYGPEFDAPVL
+170 TARYGPDFDAPVL
-183 RMARPLDMRAER
+183 RMARPLDVQAER
-195 ASDPVL
+195 AADHVL
-201 DKLLTWATTVVR
+201 NELLDWATTVVR
-213 LPLLPKADDRLGKD
+213 LPLLPRADDRLGRD
-227 MHGNRGKDHGEPR
+227 MHGGRAKDHGEPR

-261 HRPRPMARRTLT
+261 RRPRPVARRTLT
-273 SRQTG
+273 TRQTG
-278 DLHTVTEER
+278 DLHTVVEER
-287 TGKAL
+287 TGKAAAID
-292 STERWRVFTTTHEPG
+292 RWRVFSTTHEPG
-307 PAARAD
+307 PSARAD
-313 AGELHDRV
+313 AGELHDRLL
-321 ALDLSWAVPALERDA
+321 LDLAWGVPALEKDP

-342 SPRSRGRGKFWS
+342 SPRSRGRGRFWS

-389 EMIKVSA
+389 EMIRVSA

-422 VKESISWADEFLTRE
+422 VKEAISWADEFLTRE
-437 IWARTATSPSL
+437 VWARTTDRPSL

-455 RAPEHLRVHPRLD
+455 RVPTQLRIPPRLD
-468 KDLRQLTRWLR
+468 RDLRKLSGWLR
-479 MWHECPG
+479 MWNECPG
-486 RPSDWLHPSVEA
+486 RPSNWLHPSAEA

-504 KVEHILGAAGHER
+504 KVEHIIGAAGHER
-517 ARVRDWLEALVAN
+517 TGVREWLEALVESE
-530 GTAEASAVAV
+530 TPEASAVAI
-540 RILADMIEKRSPF
+540 RILADMIEAHSPY
-553 ADEARKAH
+553 AEEARTAH
-561 IVLTEEHGLVPP
+561 IVLTEEHGLIAP
-573 VHGKVFRRAEH
+573 VHGKVFRRAD
-584 QDGLRESTVYVVDE
+584 QGGLREALVYVVDK
-598 LAQDPSLAHALNVLG
+598 LAEDPSLAHALNILG

-622 FASVLDQGF
+622 FVSVLDQGF
-631 DHYGESDW
+631 DHYSDSDW

-648 AGIRRL
+648 AGVRRL
-654 AHKVLERVPDPRTT
+654 AHKVLERVPTARST
-668 LRVRTADKR
+668 LRVRTADGR
-677 FRPVADCMLPG
+677 FRPVENCMLPG
-688 VVVDAERDPSVAVD
+688 AVVDAKRDPSIAVD
-702 MTFHSDDASFFSL
+702 MAFHSDDTPFFPQ
-715 VGLRERPVG
+715 VGLRERPSG
-724 GVQPQADE
+724 GVQPRADE

-740 AVHASHLR
+740 AVHAAYLR
-748 SLDSR
+748 GLDSR
-753 APRPALNRMKVE
+753 APRPTLNRMKVE

-777 DLSEE
+777 ALSEE
-782 SRAAFLKALPDDAV
+782 SRAAFLKVLPDDAV
-796 VDNWTRQFG
+796 VDNWTLQIG
-805 AQTSTRQAVMSPIR
+805 AQTSTRQAVISPIR
-819 WMLRKHGRVTTSQG
+819 WMLRKFGTVATSQG
-833 IKPLTEAVGP
+833 IKPLKEAVGS
-843 QLAAYRDV
+843 QLAGYRDV

-860 KARKLRLPITVDE
+860 KARRLRLPTTVDE
-873 VPADRWDALLAE
+873 VPADRWDALLHE
-885 VSRSED
+885 VTHSED
-891 DAFVGATYVMLT
+891 DSFVGATYVMLT
-903 RFGAAFPE
+903 RFGADFPE

-920 DTWDTRPDDEITL
+920 EVWGTRPDDEITI
-933 AVGAAEYRALR
+933 AVGAAQYRALR

-961 MVEKWGM
+961 MIEKWGM

-992 LFPALRQRLSSGNR
+992 LFPALRQRLNSGHR
-1006 NSVVQRCTELEEVTR
+1006 NSMVQRCSELEEVTR
-1021 TPNGTHASPL
+1021 TPNGTHTSPL
-1031 DAVRQNDTVKI
+1031 DAVRQDGTVKV
-1042 RVPREPESMLRL
+1042 RVPLEPEPMLRL

-1064 TAGCRAVLE
+1064 AAGCRAVLE
-1073 HQDRMAK
+1073 HQDRIAR
-1080 DSALKAAQKAVRD
+1080 DSELRAAQKAVRES
-1093 AEDVVTKLE
+1093 ADVVAKIE

-1119 DAELQATGG
+1119 EAELQAAHGE
-1128 VEPSGRRI
+1128 EPSGRRV

-1150 QHARDI
+1150 QHTRDI

-1165 GYGGSSSAIAFVSDL
+1165 SYGGSSAAIAFVSEL
-1180 RLPVTFAGSR
+1180 RLPVAFAGSR
-1190 TPSPPSSETIEG
+1190 TPSPPAFETVEG
-1202 PQDFPRL
+1202 PRDFPSL
-1209 HDYQEDLVRNISTL
+1209 HEYQEDLVRNITTM

-1285 SKVGAER
+1285 NKVGAER
-1292 PLTISRLWSSNEVG
+1292 PLTISRLWSTNEVG

-1324 CLGTDQYAWLREP
+1324 CLGTDQYAWLREA

-1345 HTAISKRYTEILGLL
+1345 HTAISKRYTEILSQL
-1360 GLTQYETRR
+1360 GLTQYETGR

-1375 ATPFRNTNEDET
+1375 ATPFRNRNEEET
-1387 RRLITRFGNRRLDEG
+1387 RRLAGRFGNRRLDEG
-1402 VFPSGDPYRD
+1402 VFPSGDPYHD
-1412 LQEWGMLAQ
+1412 LQDWGMLAQ

-1432 TLDQDEKTH
+1432 ELTRDEKTH
-1441 AERMAMLSRAA
+1441 ADRMAMLSRSA

-1463 QRIVE
+1463 RRIVD
-1468 SVAALP
+1468 SVAELP
-1474 SDWPTLLFATSVD
+1474 DDWPTLLFATSVD

-1497 DRGVPSAAVDSTTST
+1497 DRGVRSAAVDSTTSA

-1521 FRNSRIRVLTN
+1521 FRSGRIRVLTN

-1539 FDAPATRVVVVARP
+1539 FDAPATRAVVVARP
-1553 VYSTNVYQQMIGRG
+1553 VFSTNVYQQMIGRG
-1567 LRGPKNGGKDTCLIL
+1567 LRGPRNGGKESCLIL
-1582 NVDDNIANF
+1582 NISDNITNF
-1591 DTKLAFTQFEHLWS
+1591 DTDLAFNEFEHLWS
-1605 RT
+1605 RK

>member
-1 MAGPCSRVHPLP
+1 M
-13 NPGAL
+13 
-18 IVPSSNSTVIDTVLR
+18 PSSSSSVVQTVLE
-33 QSARVLQTYA
+33 QSSRVLQTYA

-79 IADEPGG
+79 MSDESSG
-86 RVHVVLTETHLYCAN
+86 RVHVVLTETYLYCAN

-127 GRFGVGVKSVLVVTD
+127 GRFGVGVKSVLVVSD
-142 APEFFSSTGSFGFDR
+142 APEFFSSTGSFGFAR

-164 KAVPGV
+164 RAVPGV
-170 TERYGPEFDAPVL
+170 TARYGPKFDAPVL
-183 RMARPLDMRAER
+183 RMARPLDVQAER
-195 ASDPVL
+195 ASDHVL
-201 DKLLTWATTVVR
+201 NELLSWATTVVR
-213 LPLLPKADDRLGKD
+213 LPLLPKADDRLGRD
-227 MHGNRGKDHGEPR
+227 MHGGRAKDHGEPR

-261 HRPRPMARRTLT
+261 RRPRPMARRTLT
-273 SRQTG
+273 AQQTG
-278 DLHTVTEER
+278 DLHTVVEER
-287 TGKAL
+287 TGKAVA
-292 STERWRVFTTTHEPG
+292 TDRWRVFTTTHEPG
-307 PAARAD
+307 PSARAD
-313 AGELHDRV
+313 AGELHDR
-321 ALDLSWAVPALERDA
+321 LSLNLAWGVPALEKDP

-389 EMIKVSA
+389 EMIRVSA
-396 KLVVDSLPALAPA
+396 KLVVDSLPALAPE

-422 VKESISWADEFLTRE
+422 VKEAISWADEFLTRE
-437 IWARTATSPSL
+437 IWARTADRPSL

-455 RAPEHLRVHPRLD
+455 RTPTALRIHPRLD
-468 KDLRQLTRWLR
+468 RDLKKLSGWLR

-486 RPSDWLHPSVEA
+486 RPSNWLHPSAEA

-504 KVEHILGAAGHER
+504 KVEHIISAAGHER
-517 ARVRDWLEALVAN
+517 TDVREWLEALVAS
-530 GTAEASAVAV
+530 GTPEASAVAV
-540 RILADMIEKRSPF
+540 RILADVIENRSPY
-553 ADEARKAH
+553 AEEARRAR
-561 IVLTEEHGLVPP
+561 IVLTEEHGLVAP
-573 VHGKVFRRAEH
+573 VHGKVFRRAD
-584 QDGLRESTVYVVDE
+584 QGGLREALVYVVDE

-622 FASVLDQGF
+622 FVSVLDQGF
-631 DHYGESDW
+631 GHYSDSDW

-648 AGIRRL
+648 AGVRRL
-654 AHKVLERVPDPRTT
+654 AHKVLERVPTPRST
-668 LRVRTADKR
+668 LRVRTADGR
-677 FRPVADCMLPG
+677 FRPVEDCMLPG
-688 VVVDAERDPSVAVD
+688 VVADAKRDPSIAVD
-702 MTFHSDDASFFSL
+702 TAFHSDDTPFFSQ
-715 VGLRERPVG
+715 VGLRERPSG
-724 GVQPQADE
+724 GVRPQEDE
-732 AWFEEYRA
+732 AWFVEYREALHA
-740 AVHASHLR
+740 AYLR
-748 SLDSR
+748 GLDSR

-777 DLSEE
+777 ALSEE
-782 SRAAFLKALPDDAV
+782 SRAAFLKVLPDDAV
-796 VDNWTRQFG
+796 VDNWTRQIG
-805 AQTSTRQAVMSPIR
+805 AQTNTRQAVPSPIR
-819 WMLRKHGRVTTSQG
+819 WMLRKFGTIATSQG
-833 IKPLTEAVGP
+833 IKSLKEAVGP
-843 QLAAYRDV
+843 QLAGYRDV

-860 KARKLRLPITVDE
+860 KARRLRLPTTVDD
-873 VPADRWDALLAE
+873 VPADRWDTLLDE
-885 VSRSED
+885 VTRSED
-891 DAFVGATYVMLT
+891 DSFVGATYVMLT
-903 RFGAAFPE
+903 RFGADFPE

-920 DTWDTRPDDEITL
+920 DVWGTRPDGEITV
-933 AVGAAEYRALR
+933 AVGAAQYQALR

-950 LLVPTAEDAEL
+950 LLVPTADDAEL
-961 MVEKWGM
+961 MIEKWGM

-974 ISRETREV
+974 ISLETREA

-992 LFPALRQRLSSGNR
+992 LFPALRQRLNSGNR
-1006 NSVVQRCTELEEVTR
+1006 NSMVQRCSELEEVTR

-1031 DAVRQNDTVKI
+1031 DAVRQDSTVKV
-1042 RVPREPESMLRL
+1042 RVPLDPEPMLRL

-1064 TAGCRAVLE
+1064 AAGCRAVLE
-1073 HQDRMAK
+1073 HQDRMAR
-1080 DSALKAAQKAVRD
+1080 DSEMKAAQKAVRE
-1093 AEDVVTKLE
+1093 AADVVAKIE

-1107 DALRAGLPEGLM
+1107 DALRTGLPEGLM
-1119 DAELQATGG
+1119 EAELQATDG

-1165 GYGGSSSAIAFVSDL
+1165 AYGGSSAAIAFASEM
-1180 RLPVTFAGSR
+1180 RLPVAFAGSR
-1190 TPSPPSSETIEG
+1190 TPSPPPFETVEG
-1202 PQDFPRL
+1202 PQDFPSL
-1209 HDYQEDLVRNISTL
+1209 HEYQEDLVRNISTM

-1292 PLTISRLWSSNEVG
+1292 PLTISRLWSTNEVG

-1324 CLGTDQYAWLREP
+1324 CLGTDHYTWLRQA
-1337 ALVIVDEA
+1337 ALVVVDEA
-1345 HTAISKRYTEILGLL
+1345 HTAISKRYTEILGQL
-1360 GLTQYETRR
+1360 GLTQYETGR

-1375 ATPFRNTNEDET
+1375 ATPFRNTNEEET
-1387 RRLITRFGNRRLDEG
+1387 RRLVSRFGNRRLDEG

-1412 LQEWGMLAQ
+1412 LQDWGMLAQ

-1432 TLDQDEKTH
+1432 ELTRDEKTH
-1441 AERMAMLSRAA
+1441 ADRMAMLSRSA

-1463 QRIVE
+1463 RRIVN
-1468 SVAALP
+1468 SVSELP
-1474 SDWPTLLFATSVD
+1474 DDWPTLLFATSVD

-1512 QDRRTRIEN
+1512 QDRRNRIEN
-1521 FRNSRIRVLTN
+1521 FRSGRIRVLTN

-1539 FDAPATRVVVVARP
+1539 FDAPATRAVVVARP

-1567 LRGPKNGGKDTCLIL
+1567 LRGRLNGGKDSCLIL
-1582 NVDDNIANF
+1582 NVSDNIANF
-1591 DTKLAFTQFEHLWS
+1591 DTHLAFTQFEHLWS
-1605 RT
+1605 RK

>member
-1 MAGPCSRVHPLP
+1 
-13 NPGAL
+13 
-18 IVPSSNSTVIDTVLR
+18 
-33 QSARVLQTYA
+33 
-43 VDPGLV
+43 
-49 AEHAN
+49 
-54 GERRITQG
+54 
-62 GYGDR
+62 
-67 QLFELVQNAADE
+67 
-79 IADEPGG
+79 
-86 RVHVVLTETHLYCAN
+86 
-101 EGNPVTPEGAETIL
+101 
-115 RMSMSKKRGGQI
+115 MSKKRGGQI

-142 APEFFSSTGSFGFDR
+142 TPEFFSSTGSFGFNR
-157 AWSYEQI
+157 SWSYEKI

-170 TERYGPEFDAPVL
+170 AARYGSNFDAPVL
-183 RMARPLDMRAER
+183 RMARPLDMQAER

-201 DKLLTWATTVVR
+201 NELLTWATTVVR
-213 LPLLPKADDRLGKD
+213 LPLLRKADDRLGRD
-227 MHGNRGKDHGEPR
+227 MHGGRAKDHGEPR

-261 HRPRPMARRTLT
+261 RRPRPMARRVLT
-273 SRQTG
+273 THQSG
-278 DLHTVTEER
+278 DLHTVVEER
-287 TGKAL
+287 TGKAVA
-292 STERWRVFTTTHEPG
+292 TERWRVFSTTHEPG

-313 AGELHDRV
+313 AGELHDRLQ
-321 ALDLSWAVPALERDA
+321 LDLSWGVPALEKDS

-389 EMIKVSA
+389 EMIRVSA
-396 KLVVDSLPALAPA
+396 QLVVDSLPELAPA

-422 VKESISWADEFLTRE
+422 VKEAISWADEFLTRE
-437 IWARTATSPSL
+437 IWTRTAERPSL

-455 RAPEHLRVHPRLD
+455 RVPTELRIHPRLD
-468 KDLRQLTRWLR
+468 KDLKRLSGWLR

-486 RPSDWLHPSVEA
+486 RPSNWLHPSVEA
-498 DALRSG
+498 DSLRSG
-504 KVEHILGAAGHER
+504 KVEHILGAAGHGR
-517 ARVRDWLEALVAN
+517 TQVREWLEALVEC
-530 GTAEASAVAV
+530 GTAEASAVAI
-540 RILADMIEKRSPF
+540 RILADMIEVRSPY
-553 ADEARKAH
+553 AEEARRARV
-561 IVLTEEHGLVPP
+561 VLTEEHGLVAP
-573 VHGKVFRRAEH
+573 VHGKVFRRAD

-598 LAQDPSLAHALNVLG
+598 LAQDPSLAYALNVLG

-622 FASVLDQGF
+622 FTSVLDQGF
-631 DHYGESDW
+631 DHYTESDW

-654 AHKVLERVPDPRTT
+654 AHTVLERVPTPRST
-668 LRVRTADKR
+668 LRVRTADGR
-677 FRPVADCMLPG
+677 FRPVEDCMLPG

-702 MTFHSDDASFFSL
+702 MKFHSDDTPFFPQ
-715 VGLRERPVG
+715 VGLRERPAG
-724 GVQPQADE
+724 GVQPAAGE
-732 AWFEEYRA
+732 AWFEEYRE
-740 AVHASHLR
+740 AVHAAYLR
-748 SLDSR
+748 SLDAH
-753 APRPALNRMKVE
+753 APRPSLNRMKVE

-777 DLSEE
+777 ALSEE
-782 SRAAFLKALPDDAV
+782 SRAAFLKVLPDDAV

-819 WMLRKHGRVTTSQG
+819 WMLRKYGTVATSQG
-833 IKPLTEAVGP
+833 VKPLKEAVGP

-860 KARKLRLPITVDE
+860 KARKLRLPSTVDE
-873 VPADRWDALLAE
+873 VPADRWDALLDE

-903 RFGAAFPE
+903 RFSADFPE

-920 DTWDTRPDDEITL
+920 DAWGTRPDDEITL
-933 AVGAAEYRALR
+933 AVGAAEYRALL

-950 LLVPTAEDAEL
+950 LLVPTTEDAEL

-968 LRYADV
+968 LRYTDV

-982 PEGDPVPLVE
+982 LEGDPVPLVE
-992 LFPALRQRLSSGNR
+992 LFPALRQRLNSANR
-1006 NSVVQRCTELEEVTR
+1006 NSMVQRCAELEEVTR
-1021 TPNGTHASPL
+1021 TPNGTHASL
-1031 DAVRQNDTVKI
+1031 MDAVRQDGTVKV
-1042 RVPREPESMLRL
+1042 RVPLEPEPMLRL

-1064 TAGCRAVLE
+1064 AAGCRAVLE
-1073 HQDRMAK
+1073 HQDRMAR
-1080 DSALKAAQKAVRD
+1080 DSELKAALKAVRE
-1093 AEDVVTKLE
+1093 AEDVVAKIE

-1107 DALRAGLPEGLM
+1107 DALRTGLPEGLM
-1119 DAELQATGG
+1119 EAELQATGG

-1165 GYGGSSSAIAFVSDL
+1165 AYGGSSAAIAFVSDL
-1180 RLPVTFAGSR
+1180 RLPVAFAGSR
-1190 TPSPPSSETIEG
+1190 TPSPPPFETVEG
-1202 PQDFPRL
+1202 PRDFPSL
-1209 HDYQEDLVRNISTL
+1209 HAYQEDLVRNISTM

-1285 SKVGAER
+1285 SKVGAEC

-1306 NVVDHPH
+1306 NVIDHPH

-1324 CLGTDQYAWLREP
+1324 CLSTDQYTWLREA

-1345 HTAISKRYTEILGLL
+1345 HTAISKRYTDILGRL
-1360 GLTQYETRR
+1360 GLTQYETGR

-1375 ATPFRNTNEDET
+1375 ATPFRNKNEDQT
-1387 RRLITRFGNRRLDEG
+1387 RRLISRFGNRRLDQG

-1412 LQEWGMLAQ
+1412 LQDWGMLAQ

-1432 TLDQDEKTH
+1432 ELTRDEKTH
-1441 AERMAMLSRAA
+1441 AERMAMLSRSA

-1463 QRIVE
+1463 RRIVN
-1468 SVAALP
+1468 SVADLP
-1474 SDWPTLLFATSVD
+1474 DDWPTLLFATSVD

-1497 DRGVPSAAVDSTTST
+1497 DRGVPSAAVDSTTSA
-1512 QDRRTRIEN
+1512 QDRRARIES
-1521 FRNSRIRVLTN
+1521 FRSNRIRVLTN

-1567 LRGPKNGGKDTCLIL
+1567 LRGPRNGGKDTCLIL
-1582 NVDDNIANF
+1582 NVSDNIANF
-1591 DTKLAFTQFEHLWS
+1591 DTKLAFNEFEHLWS
-1605 RT
+1605 PK

>member
-1 MAGPCSRVHPLP
+1 MP
-13 NPGAL
+13 
-18 IVPSSNSTVIDTVLR
+18 PSSSSVVQTVLE
-33 QSARVLQTYA
+33 QSSRVLQTYA

-79 IADEPGG
+79 MADESGG
-86 RVHVVLTETHLYCAN
+86 RVNIILTDTHLYCAN

-142 APEFFSSTGSFGFDR
+142 APEFFSSMGSFGFDR

-170 TERYGPEFDAPVL
+170 TARYGPDFDAPVL
-183 RMARPLDMRAER
+183 RMARPLDVQAER
-195 ASDPVL
+195 AADHVL
-201 DKLLTWATTVVR
+201 NELLDWATTVVR
-213 LPLLPKADDRLGKD
+213 LPLLPRADDRLGRD
-227 MHGNRGKDHGEPR
+227 MHGGRAKDHGEPR

-261 HRPRPMARRTLT
+261 RRPRPVARRTLT
-273 SRQTG
+273 TRQTG
-278 DLHTVTEER
+278 DLHTVVEER
-287 TGKAL
+287 TGKAAAID
-292 STERWRVFTTTHEPG
+292 RWRVFSTTHEPG
-307 PAARAD
+307 PSARAD
-313 AGELHDRV
+313 AGELHDRLL
-321 ALDLSWAVPALERDA
+321 LDLAWGVPALEKDP

-342 SPRSRGRGKFWS
+342 SPRSRGRGRFWS

-389 EMIKVSA
+389 EMIRVSA

-422 VKESISWADEFLTRE
+422 VKEAISWADEFLTRE
-437 IWARTATSPSL
+437 VWARTTDRPSL

-455 RAPEHLRVHPRLD
+455 RVPTQLRIPPRLD
-468 KDLRQLTRWLR
+468 RDLRKLSGWLR
-479 MWHECPG
+479 MWNECPG
-486 RPSDWLHPSVEA
+486 RPSNWLHPSAEA

-504 KVEHILGAAGHER
+504 KVEHIIGAAGHER
-517 ARVRDWLEALVAN
+517 TGVREWLEALVES
-530 GTAEASAVAV
+530 GTPEASAVAI
-540 RILADMIEKRSPF
+540 RILADMIEAHSPY
-553 ADEARKAH
+553 AEEARTAH
-561 IVLTEEHGLVPP
+561 IVLTEEHGLIAP
-573 VHGKVFRRAEH
+573 VHGKVFRRAD
-584 QDGLRESTVYVVDE
+584 QGGLREALVYVVDK
-598 LAQDPSLAHALNVLG
+598 LAEDPSLAHSLNILG

-622 FASVLDQGF
+622 FVSVLDQGF
-631 DHYGESDW
+631 DHYSDSDW

-648 AGIRRL
+648 AGVRRL
-654 AHKVLERVPDPRTT
+654 AHKVLERVPTARST
-668 LRVRTADKR
+668 LRVRTADGR
-677 FRPVADCMLPG
+677 FRPVENCMLPG
-688 VVVDAERDPSVAVD
+688 AVVDAKRDPSIAVD
-702 MTFHSDDASFFSL
+702 MAFHSDDTPFFPQ
-715 VGLRERPVG
+715 VGLRERPSG
-724 GVQPQADE
+724 GVQPRADE

-740 AVHASHLR
+740 AVHAAYLR
-748 SLDSR
+748 GLDSR
-753 APRPALNRMKVE
+753 APRPTLNRMKVE

-777 DLSEE
+777 ALSEE
-782 SRAAFLKALPDDAV
+782 SRAAFLKVLPDDAV
-796 VDNWTRQFG
+796 VDNWTLQIG
-805 AQTSTRQAVMSPIR
+805 AQTSTRQAVISPIR
-819 WMLRKHGRVTTSQG
+819 WMLRKFGTVATSQG
-833 IKPLTEAVGP
+833 IKPLKEAVGS
-843 QLAAYRDV
+843 QLAGYRDV

-860 KARKLRLPITVDE
+860 KARRLRLPTTVDE
-873 VPADRWDALLAE
+873 VPADRWDALLDE
-885 VSRSED
+885 VTHSED
-891 DAFVGATYVMLT
+891 DSFVGATYVMLT
-903 RFGAAFPE
+903 RFGADFPE

-920 DTWDTRPDDEITL
+920 EVWGTRPDDEITI
-933 AVGAAEYRALR
+933 AVGAAQYRALR

-961 MVEKWGM
+961 MIEKWGM

-992 LFPALRQRLSSGNR
+992 LFPALRQRLNSGHR
-1006 NSVVQRCTELEEVTR
+1006 NSMVQRCSELEEVTR
-1021 TPNGTHASPL
+1021 TPNGTHTSPL
-1031 DAVRQNDTVKI
+1031 DAVRQDGTVKV
-1042 RVPREPESMLRL
+1042 RVPLEPEPMLRL

-1064 TAGCRAVLE
+1064 AAGCRAVLE
-1073 HQDRMAK
+1073 HQDRIAR
-1080 DSALKAAQKAVRD
+1080 DSELRAAQKAVRE
-1093 AEDVVTKLE
+1093 AADVVAKIE

-1119 DAELQATGG
+1119 EAELQAAHGE
-1128 VEPSGRRI
+1128 EPSGRRV

-1165 GYGGSSSAIAFVSDL
+1165 SYGGSSAAIAFVSEL
-1180 RLPVTFAGSR
+1180 RLPVAFAGSR
-1190 TPSPPSSETIEG
+1190 TPSPPAFETVEG
-1202 PQDFPRL
+1202 PRDFPSL
-1209 HDYQEDLVRNISTL
+1209 HEYQEDLVRNITTM

-1285 SKVGAER
+1285 NKVGAER
-1292 PLTISRLWSSNEVG
+1292 PLTISRLWSTNEVG

-1324 CLGTDQYAWLREP
+1324 CLGTDQYAWLREA

-1345 HTAISKRYTEILGLL
+1345 HTAISKRYTEILSQL
-1360 GLTQYETRR
+1360 GLTQYETGR

-1375 ATPFRNTNEDET
+1375 ATPFRNRNEEET
-1387 RRLITRFGNRRLDEG
+1387 RRLAGRFGNRRLDEG
-1402 VFPSGDPYRD
+1402 VFPSGDPYHD
-1412 LQEWGMLAQ
+1412 LQDWGMLAQ

-1432 TLDQDEKTH
+1432 ELTRDEKTH
-1441 AERMAMLSRAA
+1441 ADRMAMLSRSA

-1463 QRIVE
+1463 RRIVD
-1468 SVAALP
+1468 SVAELP
-1474 SDWPTLLFATSVD
+1474 DDWPTLLFATSVD

-1497 DRGVPSAAVDSTTST
+1497 DRGVRSAAVDSTTSA

-1521 FRNSRIRVLTN
+1521 FRSGRIRVLTN

-1539 FDAPATRVVVVARP
+1539 FDAPATRAVVVARP
-1553 VYSTNVYQQMIGRG
+1553 VFSTNVYQQMIGRG
-1567 LRGPKNGGKDTCLIL
+1567 LRGPRNGGKESCLIL
-1582 NVDDNIANF
+1582 NISDNITNF
-1591 DTKLAFTQFEHLWS
+1591 DTDLAFNEFEHLWS
-1605 RT
+1605 RK

>member
-1 MAGPCSRVHPLP
+1 M
-13 NPGAL
+13 
-18 IVPSSNSTVIDTVLR
+18 IETVLE

-79 IADEPGG
+79 IAGEPGG
-86 RVHVVLTETHLYCAN
+86 RVHVTLTETHLYCAN

-115 RMSMSKKRGGQI
+115 RMSMSRKRGGQI

-142 APEFFSSTGSFGFDR
+142 APEFFSRTGSFGFDR
-157 AWSYEQI
+157 AWSYGKI
-164 KAVPGV
+164 KEVSGV
-170 TERYGPEFDAPVL
+170 TDRYGPEFDAPVL
-183 RMARPLDMRAER
+183 RMARPLDMAAER
-195 ASDPVL
+195 AADPVL
-201 DKLLTWATTVVR
+201 DELLTWATTVVR
-213 LPLLPKADDRLGKD
+213 LPLLPKTDERLGRD
-227 MHGNRGKDHGEPR
+227 MHGGSAKDHGEPR
-240 EEFPVG
+240 DEFPTG

-252 HVAKVVLED
+252 HVARVVLED
-261 HRPRPMARRTLT
+261 RRPRPMARRILT
-273 SRQTG
+273 THHSG

-287 TGKAL
+287 TGRATR
-292 STERWRVFTTTHEPG
+292 SARWRVFSVSHEPG

-313 AGELHDRV
+313 AGELHDRIS
-321 ALDLSWAVPALERDA
+321 LDLSWGVPALEKDA
-336 ESGLYV
+336 ESGLYLN
-342 SPRSRGRGKFWS
+342 PRARGRGKFWS

-377 RQNLLDSSPFNQ
+377 RQNLLDSSPFNT

-396 KLVVDSLPALAPA
+396 ALVVDSLPALTPA
-409 EDPAAYLPLLPGR
+409 EDPGAYLPLLPGR

-437 IWARTATSPSL
+437 IWKRAAVRPSL

-455 RAPEHLRVHPRLD
+455 RVPAELHVHPRLD
-468 KDLRQLTRWLR
+468 KDPKRLSAWLR

-486 RPSDWLHPSVEA
+486 RPTDWLHPSAEA

-517 ARVRDWLEALVAN
+517 TDVRAWLEALVAS
-530 GTAEASAVAV
+530 GTAEASAVAM
-540 RILADMIEKRSPF
+540 RILADMIERGSP
-553 ADEARKAH
+553 AAQEARRAH

-573 VHGKVFRRAEH
+573 VQGRVFRRADEG
-584 QDGLRESTVYVVDE
+584 GLRESLVYVVDA
-598 LAQDPSLAHALNVLG
+598 LAQDLSLAHVLNTLG

-622 FASVLDQGF
+622 FVSVLDRGF
-631 DHYGESDW
+631 EGYRDAEW

-648 AGIRRL
+648 AGIRRS
-654 AHKVLERVPDPRTT
+654 AHKLLERVPTPGST
-668 LRVRTADKR
+668 LCVRTADGR
-677 FRPVADCMLPG
+677 FRPIEDCMLPG
-688 VVVDAERDPSVAVD
+688 PVVDAVRDPHIAVD
-702 MTFHSDDASFFSL
+702 MAFHSDDLAFFTQ
-715 VGLRERPVG
+715 VGLGERPVG
-724 GVQPQADE
+724 GVQPKE
-732 AWFEEYRA
+732 GTAWFDAYRE
-740 AVHASHLR
+740 AVHSAYLR
-748 SLDSR
+748 RLDSH
-753 APRPALNRMKVE
+753 APRPSLGRMKVE
-765 GAAIGGPLHLFR
+765 GGAIGGPLHLFAA
-777 DLSEE
+777 LSEE
-782 SRAAFLKALPDDAV
+782 SRAAFLKALPDEAV
-796 VDNWTRQFG
+796 VANWTRQIG
-805 AQTSTRQAVMSPIR
+805 AQSSTRQSVVSPIR
-819 WMLRKHGRVTTSQG
+819 WMLRKHGTVATSQG
-833 IKPLTEAVGP
+833 VKPLVEAVGP

-851 LPVADISPE
+851 LPVADLSPE
-860 KARKLRLPITVDE
+860 KARRLRLPTTVDE
-873 VPADRWDALLAE
+873 VPADRWAALLDE
-885 VSRSED
+885 VARSED
-891 DAFVGATYVMLT
+891 DSFVGATYVMLT
-903 RFGAAFPE
+903 RFGADFPA
-911 DSLTRCRIG
+911 DSLTRCRVG
-920 DTWDTRPDDEITL
+920 DTWGTRPDEEITL
-933 AVGAAEYRALR
+933 AVGPAEYRALR

-950 LLVPTAEDAEL
+950 LLVATTEDAEL
-961 MVEKWGM
+961 MAEKWGM

-974 ISRETREV
+974 ISRETREEV
-982 PEGDPVPLVE
+982 EGPPVPLVE
-992 LFPALRQRLSSGNR
+992 LYPALRRYLNGSDR
-1006 NSVVQRCTELEEVTR
+1006 NSLVQRCAELEEVTR
-1021 TPNGTHASPL
+1021 TPNGTRTSPL
-1031 DAVRQNDTVKI
+1031 EAVRQDGTVKV
-1042 RVPREPESMLRL
+1042 RVPLDPEPMLRL

-1064 TAGCRAVLE
+1064 PAGCRAVLE
-1073 HQDRMAK
+1073 HQERMAR
-1080 DSALKAAQKAVRD
+1080 DSATQAARRAARD
-1093 AEDVVTKLE
+1093 TEDVVSKIE

-1107 DALRAGLPEGLM
+1107 QALRAGLPEGLM
-1119 DAELQATGG
+1119 EAELQATDGD
-1128 VEPSGRRI
+1128 EPSDRRI
-1136 AQMAFNAHGDGVLQ
+1136 AQMAFNAHGDGVLH

-1156 QARFPNAPV
+1156 QARFPDAPV
-1165 GYGGSSSAIAFVSDL
+1165 GYSGSSAAVAFVSDL
-1180 RLPVTFAGSR
+1180 KLPVTFAGSR
-1190 TPSPPSSETIEG
+1190 TPTPPSSETVEG
-1202 PQDFPRL
+1202 PRDFPGL
-1209 HDYQEDLVRNISTL
+1209 HGYQEDLVRNITTM

-1292 PLTISRLWSSNEVG
+1292 PLTISRLWGGNEVG

-1324 CLGTDQYAWLREP
+1324 CLDTDPYAWLRDA

-1345 HTAISKRYTEILGLL
+1345 HTAISKRYTEILGRL
-1360 GLTQYETRR
+1360 GLTQYETGR

-1375 ATPFRNTNEDET
+1375 ATPFRNTNEEET
-1387 RRLITRFGNRRLDEG
+1387 RRLVGRFGNRRLDEG

-1432 TLDQDEKTH
+1432 ELTRDEKAQ

-1452 EQRLADDHARS
+1452 EQRLADDHERS
-1463 QRIVE
+1463 RRIVD

-1474 SDWPTLLFATSVD
+1474 DDWPTLLFATSVD

-1497 DRGVPSAAVDSTTST
+1497 DRGVPSAAVDATTSS
-1512 QDRRTRIEN
+1512 QDRRARVES
-1521 FRNSRIRVLTN
+1521 FRAGRVRVLTN
-1532 YGVLTQG
+1532 YGVLSQG
-1539 FDAPATRVVVVARP
+1539 FDAPATRAVVVARP

-1567 LRGPKNGGKDTCLIL
+1567 LRGPRNGGKDTCLIL
-1582 NVDDNIANF
+1582 NVSDNIANF
-1591 DTKLAFTQFEHLWS
+1591 DTRLAFTQFEHLWS
-1605 RT
+1605 PA

>member
-1 MAGPCSRVHPLP
+1 MSA
-13 NPGAL
+13 
-18 IVPSSNSTVIDTVLR
+18 SSLSVIETVLQ
-33 QSARVLQTYA
+33 QSSRVLQTYA
-43 VDPGLV
+43 VDAGLV

-86 RVHVVLTETHLYCAN
+86 KIHAVLTETHLYCAN

-142 APEFFSSTGSFGFDR
+142 APEFFSRTGSFGFDR

-164 KAVPGV
+164 KSVPGV
-170 TERYGPEFDAPVL
+170 VQRYGPGFDAPVL
-183 RMARPLDMRAER
+183 RMARPLDTQAER
-195 ASDPVL
+195 AADPVL
-201 DKLLTWATTVVR
+201 DELLTWATTVVR
-213 LPLLPKADDRLGKD
+213 LPLLPKADDRLGRD
-227 MHGNRGKDHGEPR
+227 MHGSRAKGNGESR

-261 HRPRPMARRTLT
+261 RRPRPVARRVLT
-273 SRQTG
+273 AQQTG
-278 DLHTVTEER
+278 NLHTVTEER
-287 TGKAL
+287 TGKA
-292 STERWRVFTTTHEPG
+292 TATINWRVFTTSHTPG

-321 ALDLSWAVPALERDA
+321 SLDLSWGVPALEKDP

-342 SPRSRGRGKFWS
+342 NSRVRGRGKFWS

-389 EMIKVSA
+389 EMIRVSA
-396 KLVVDSLPALAPA
+396 ALVIDSLPGLAPTD
-409 EDPAAYLPLLPGR
+409 DPAAYLPLLPGR

-437 IWARTATSPSL
+437 IWARTAVRPSL
-448 PDQDGVL
+448 PDQEGVL
-455 RAPEHLRVHPRLD
+455 RVPTELRVHPRFD
-468 KDLRQLTRWLR
+468 KDLKRLAGWLR

-498 DALRSG
+498 DVLRSG
-504 KVEHILGAAGHER
+504 KVEHILAAAGHER
-517 ARVRDWLEALVAN
+517 AGVREWLEALVAC
-530 GTAEASAVAV
+530 GTAEASATAI
-540 RILADMIEKRSPF
+540 RILADMVEVRSPY
-553 ADEARKAH
+553 AEEARHAR
-561 IVLTEEHGLVPP
+561 IVLTEEHGLVAP
-573 VHGKVFRRAEH
+573 VPGRVFRRADEG
-584 QDGLRESTVYVVDE
+584 GLRESLVYVAGE
-598 LAQDPSLAHALNVLG
+598 IAQDSSLAHALNALG
-613 IREADVEGR
+613 IREADAEGR
-622 FASVLDQGF
+622 FISVLDQGF
-631 DHYGESDW
+631 DSYGDVEW

-648 AGIRRL
+648 AGGRRL
-654 AHKVLERVPDPRTT
+654 AHKVLERVPEPRET
-668 LRVRTADKR
+668 LRVRTADGR
-677 FRPVADCMLPG
+677 FRPVRDCMLPG
-688 VVVDAERDPSVAVD
+688 AVVDAERDPSIAVD
-702 MTFHSDDASFFSL
+702 TKFHSDDLSFFPEI
-715 VGLRERPVG
+715 GLRERPSSSVRPEG
-724 GVQPQADE
+724 E
-732 AWFEEYRA
+732 AWFEEYRE
-740 AVHASHLR
+740 AVHNAYLR
-748 SLDSR
+748 GLDQR

-765 GAAIGGPLHLFR
+765 GSPIGGPLHLFR
-777 DLSEE
+777 SLSQE

-796 VDNWTRQFG
+796 VDNWTRQIG
-805 AQTSTRQAVMSPIR
+805 AQSSTRQSVASPIR
-819 WMLRKHGRVTTSQG
+819 WMLRKYGAVITSQG
-833 IKPLTEAVGP
+833 IKPLKEAVGP

-860 KARKLRLPITVDE
+860 KARKLRLPTTVED
-873 VPADRWDALLAE
+873 VPAEHWEYLLSE
-885 VSRSED
+885 VTRSED
-891 DAFVGATYVMLT
+891 DAFVGNTYVMLT

-920 DTWDTRPDDEITL
+920 DVWDTRPDEEITV
-933 AVGAAEYRALR
+933 AVGATEYRALR

-950 LLVPTAEDAEL
+950 LLVASPEDAEL
-961 MVEKWGM
+961 MVREWRMKHY
-968 LRYADV
+968 RDA
-974 ISRETREV
+974 ITRETREV
-982 PEGDPVPLVE
+982 PDGDPVPLVE
-992 LFPALRQRLSSGNR
+992 LYPALRQRLNSGNR
-1006 NSVVQRCTELEEVTR
+1006 NTMVQRCTELEEVTR
-1021 TPNGTHASPL
+1021 TANAAKPRPL
-1031 DAVRQNDTVKI
+1031 DAVHQGSTVKV
-1042 RVPREPESMLRL
+1042 RVPLDPEPMLRL
-1054 IDRELGLGLG
+1054 IDRELDLKLGA
-1064 TAGCRAVLE
+1064 AGCRAVLE
-1073 HQDRMAK
+1073 QQERMAR
-1080 DSALKAAQKAVRD
+1080 DSATRAAVKAVRD
-1093 AEDVVTKLE
+1093 AEDVVTKIE

-1107 DALRAGLPEGLM
+1107 EALRSGLPEGLM
-1119 DAELQATGG
+1119 DAELQETGG
-1128 VEPSGRRI
+1128 IEPSGHRI

-1165 GYGGSSSAIAFVSDL
+1165 AYGGSAAAVAFVSDL
-1180 RLPVTFAGSR
+1180 KLPAAFAGSR
-1190 TPSPPSSETIEG
+1190 TPTPPAFETVDG
-1202 PQDFPRL
+1202 PRDFPGL
-1209 HDYQEDLVRNISTL
+1209 HGYQEDLVRNIMTL
-1223 LDRLAPQRGMLSLP
+1223 LDRLAPQRAMLSLP

-1256 VGDLKG
+1256 AGDLEG

-1292 PLTISRLWSSNEVG
+1292 PLTISRLWSTNEVG
-1306 NVVDHPH
+1306 DVVDHPH

-1324 CLGTDQYAWLREP
+1324 CLDTDAYAWLRQ
-1337 ALVIVDEA
+1337 ASLVIVDEA
-1345 HTAISKRYTEILGLL
+1345 HTAVSKRYTQILGQL
-1360 GLTQYETRR
+1360 GLTQYETSR

-1375 ATPFRNTNEDET
+1375 ATPFRNTNEEET
-1387 RRLITRFGNRRLDEG
+1387 RRLVSRFGNRRLDEG

-1432 TLDQDEKTH
+1432 ELTREEKEQ
-1441 AERMAMLSRAA
+1441 AERMAVISRAA

-1463 QRIVE
+1463 RRIVDE
-1468 SVAALP
+1468 VAALP
-1474 SDWPTLLFATSVD
+1474 EDWPTLLFATSVD

-1497 DRGVPSAAVDSTTST
+1497 DRGIRSAAVDSTTSA
-1512 QDRRTRIEN
+1512 QDRRRRIED
-1521 FRNSRIRVLTN
+1521 FRAGRIRVLTN

-1539 FDAPATRVVVVARP
+1539 FDAPATRAVVVARP

-1567 LRGPKNGGKDTCLIL
+1567 LRGPRNGGKDTCLIL
-1582 NVDDNIANF
+1582 NVSDNIANF
-1591 DTKLAFTQFEHLWS
+1591 DTQLAFTQFEHLWS
-1605 RT
+1605 RK

>member
-1 MAGPCSRVHPLP
+1 MSSSFSPVIETVIEQSSRVLK
-13 NPGAL
+13 
-18 IVPSSNSTVIDTVLR
+18 
-33 QSARVLQTYA
+33 TYA

-86 RVHVVLTETHLYCAN
+86 RVHVVLTGTHLYCAN

-127 GRFGVGVKSVLVVTD
+127 GRFGVGVKSVLVVTNT
-142 APEFFSSTGSFGFDR
+142 PEFFSSTGSFGFDR
-157 AWSYEQI
+157 AWSYEEI
-164 KAVPGV
+164 KNVPGV
-170 TERYGPEFDAPVL
+170 AARYGSEFDAPVL
-183 RMARPLDMRAER
+183 RMARPLDMQAER
-195 ASDPVL
+195 AADPVL
-201 DKLLTWATTVVR
+201 RELLTWATTVVR
-213 LPLLPKADDRLGKD
+213 LPLLPKADRRLGLD
-227 MHGNRGKDHGEPR
+227 MHGGRAKEHGEPR
-240 EEFPVG
+240 DEFPVG

-261 HRPRPMARRTLT
+261 RRPRPVTRRILT
-273 SRQTG
+273 TKQAG

-287 TGKAL
+287 TGKA
-292 STERWRVFTTTHEPG
+292 TTTVRWRVFSATHTPG

-321 ALDLSWAVPALERDA
+321 SLDLSWGVPALEKA
-336 ESGLYV
+336 PESGLYFN
-342 SPRSRGRGKFWS
+342 SRARGRGRFWS

-389 EMIKVSA
+389 EMIRVSA
-396 KLVVDSLPALAPA
+396 ALVVDSLPALAPA

-422 VKESISWADEFLTRE
+422 VKEAISWADEFLTRE
-437 IWARTATSPSL
+437 IWARAAARPSL

-455 RAPEHLRVHPRLD
+455 RVPTELRVHPRFD
-468 KDLRQLTRWLR
+468 KDLKRLAGWLR

-486 RPSDWLHPSVEA
+486 RPSNWLHPSVEA
-498 DALRSG
+498 DSLRSG

-517 ARVRDWLEALVAN
+517 SDVRAWLEALVGS
-530 GTAEASAVAV
+530 GTAEASNVAI
-540 RILADMIEKRSPF
+540 RILANMIEVGSPY
-553 ADEARKAH
+553 AEEARKAR
-561 IVLTEEHGLVPP
+561 IVLTEEHGLVAP
-573 VHGKVFRRAEH
+573 VRGRVFRRAD
-584 QDGLRESTVYVVDE
+584 QGGLRESLVYVDGT

-622 FASVLDQGF
+622 FVSVLDQGF
-631 DHYGESDW
+631 DGYGDAEW
-639 ERFWELFRQ
+639 QRFWELFRR
-648 AGIRRL
+648 AGIRQLTHR
-654 AHKVLERVPDPRTT
+654 VLERVAAPAST
-668 LRVRTADKR
+668 LCVRTADEK
-677 FRPVADCMLPG
+677 FRPIENCMLPG
-688 VVVDAERDPSVAVD
+688 TVVDARRDPTLAVD
-702 MTFHSDDASFFSL
+702 MAFHSDDVAFFAQ
-715 VGLRERPVG
+715 VGLRDRPTA
-724 GVQPQADE
+724 GVRPMEGE
-732 AWFEEYRA
+732 AWFEEYRE
-740 AVHASHLR
+740 AVHSAYLRGLPSH
-748 SLDSR
+748 
-753 APRPALNRMKVE
+753 APRPSLNRMKVE

-777 DLSEE
+777 ALSDE

-796 VDNWTRQFG
+796 VDNWTRQIG
-805 AQTSTRQAVMSPIR
+805 AQSGTRQAVASPIR
-819 WMLRKHGRVTTSQG
+819 WMLRKYGTIATSQG
-833 IKPLTEAVGP
+833 IKPLREAVGP

-851 LPVADISPE
+851 LPVADLSAE
-860 KARKLRLPITVDE
+860 KARKLRLPTTVDE
-873 VPADRWDALLAE
+873 VPADRWDALLDE

-891 DAFVGATYVMLT
+891 DSFVGATYVMLT
-903 RFGAAFPE
+903 RFGADFPE

-920 DTWDTRPDDEITL
+920 DTWGARPDEEITL

-982 PEGDPVPLVE
+982 AEGDPVPLVE
-992 LFPALRQRLSSGNR
+992 LFPALRQRLNSGNR
-1006 NSVVQRCTELEEVTR
+1006 NSTVQRCTELEEVTR

-1031 DAVRQNDTVKI
+1031 DAVRQDGTVKV
-1042 RVPREPESMLRL
+1042 RVPLEPEPMLRL

-1064 TAGCRAVLE
+1064 PAGCRTVLE
-1073 HQDRMAK
+1073 HQDRMAR
-1080 DSALKAAQKAVRD
+1080 DSELKAAQKAVRES
-1093 AEDVVTKLE
+1093 EDVVAKIE

-1107 DALRAGLPEGLM
+1107 DALRTGLPEGLM
-1119 DAELQATGG
+1119 EAELRATDG

-1165 GYGGSSSAIAFVSDL
+1165 GYTGSSAAVVFVTDL
-1180 RLPVTFAGSR
+1180 KLPVSFAGSR
-1190 TPSPPSSETIEG
+1190 TPSPPPFETVEG
-1202 PQDFPRL
+1202 PRDFPSL
-1209 HDYQEDLVRNISTL
+1209 HNYQEDLVRNISTM

-1256 VGDLKG
+1256 IGDLKG
-1262 PLLWIAQTEELCEQA
+1262 PLLWVAQTEELCEQA

-1285 SKVGAER
+1285 NKVGAER

-1306 NVVDHPH
+1306 DVLDHPH

-1324 CLGTDQYAWLREP
+1324 CLGTDQYAWLRQA

-1345 HTAISKRYTEILGLL
+1345 HTAISKRYTQVLGQL
-1360 GLTQYETRR
+1360 GLTQYETAR

-1375 ATPFRNTNEDET
+1375 ATPFRNTNEEET
-1387 RRLITRFGNRRLDEG
+1387 RRLANRFGNRRLDQG

-1421 VEHRTLEGGRI
+1421 VEHRTLKGGRI
-1432 TLDQDEKTH
+1432 ELTRDEKMH
-1441 AERMAMLSRAA
+1441 ADRMAMLSRSA
-1452 EQRLADDHARS
+1452 EQRLADDHERS
-1463 QRIVE
+1463 RRIVDE
-1468 SVAALP
+1468 VAALP
-1474 SDWPTLLFATSVD
+1474 ENWPTLLFATSVD

-1497 DRGVPSAAVDSTTST
+1497 DRGIRAAAVDSTTSA
-1512 QDRRTRIEN
+1512 QDRRARIEN
-1521 FRNSRIRVLTN
+1521 FRNGRIRVLTN

-1539 FDAPATRVVVVARP
+1539 FDAPATRAVVVARP

-1567 LRGPKNGGKDTCLIL
+1567 LRGPLNGGKDSCLIL
-1582 NVDDNIANF
+1582 NVSDNIENF
-1591 DTKLAFTQFEHLWS
+1591 DTQLAFTQFEHLWS
-1605 RT
+1605 RS

>member
-1 MAGPCSRVHPLP
+1 
-13 NPGAL
+13 
-18 IVPSSNSTVIDTVLR
+18 VIHTVLE
-33 QSARVLQTYA
+33 QSSRVLQTYA

-54 GERRITQG
+54 GERRITKG

-79 IADEPGG
+79 MADEPGG
-86 RVHVVLTETHLYCAN
+86 TIFIALTDTHLYCAN

-170 TERYGPEFDAPVL
+170 TARYGPEFDAPVL
-183 RMARPLDMRAER
+183 RMARPLDAQAER
-195 ASDPVL
+195 AADQVL
-201 DKLLTWATTVVR
+201 NELLEWATTVVR
-213 LPLLPKADDRLGKD
+213 LPLLRGADDRLGRD
-227 MHGNRGKDHGEPR
+227 MHGGRAKDHGEPR

-261 HRPRPMARRTLT
+261 RRPRPMARRTLT
-273 SRQTG
+273 TRQAG
-278 DLHTVTEER
+278 DLHTVIEER
-287 TGKAL
+287 TGKAVA
-292 STERWRVFTTTHEPG
+292 TDRWRVFSTTHEPG
-307 PAARAD
+307 PSARDD
-313 AGELHDRV
+313 AGELHDRLL
-321 ALDLSWAVPALERDA
+321 LDLAWGVPALEKDP
-336 ESGLYV
+336 ETGLYV

-389 EMIKVSA
+389 EMIRVSA
-396 KLVVDSLPALAPA
+396 KLVVNSLPALAPA

-437 IWARTATSPSL
+437 IWARTVDLPSL

-455 RAPEHLRVHPRLD
+455 RVPAELRIHPRLD
-468 KDLRQLTRWLR
+468 KDLRKLSGWLR
-479 MWHECPG
+479 MWNECPG
-486 RPSDWLHPSVEA
+486 RPSNWLHPSVEA

-504 KVEHILGAAGHER
+504 KVEHIIGAAGHER
-517 ARVRDWLEALVAN
+517 AGVREWLEALVES
-530 GTAEASAVAV
+530 GTPEASGVAV
-540 RILADMIEKRSPF
+540 RILADMIEVESPY
-553 ADEARKAH
+553 AEEARKAH
-561 IVLTEEHGLVPP
+561 IVLTEEHGLVAP
-573 VHGKVFRRAEH
+573 VHGKIFRRTD
-584 QDGLRESTVYVVDE
+584 QGGLRETLVYVVDE
-598 LAQDPSLAHALNVLG
+598 LAEDPSLAHALNVLG

-622 FASVLDQGF
+622 FVSVLDQGF
-631 DHYGESDW
+631 GHYSDLDW
-639 ERFWELFRQ
+639 KRFWELFRQ
-648 AGIRRL
+648 AGVHRL
-654 AHKVLERVPDPRTT
+654 AHKVLERVPTPRST
-668 LRVRTADKR
+668 LRVRTADGR
-677 FRPVADCMLPG
+677 FRPIENCMVPG
-688 VVVDAERDPSVAVD
+688 VVVDATRDPSIAVD
-702 MTFHSDDASFFSL
+702 MDFHSDDTPFFDQ
-715 VGLRERPVG
+715 VDLRGRPSS
-724 GVQPQADE
+724 GVQPTPGE
-732 AWFEEYRA
+732 AWFDEYRQALHA
-740 AVHASHLR
+740 AYLR
-748 SLDSR
+748 NLDSR
-753 APRPALNRMKVE
+753 APRPTLNRMKVE

-777 DLSEE
+777 ALSKE
-782 SRAAFLKALPDDAV
+782 SRAAFLKALPDEAV
-796 VDNWTRQFG
+796 VGNWTRQIG
-805 AQTSTRQAVMSPIR
+805 AQTSTRQAVVSPIR
-819 WMLRKHGRVTTSQG
+819 WMLWNFGTVATSQG
-833 IKPLTEAVGP
+833 IKPLKEAVGP

-860 KARKLRLPITVDE
+860 KARRLRLPTTVDE
-873 VPADRWDALLAE
+873 VPADRWDTLLDE
-885 VSRSED
+885 VTRSED
-891 DAFVGATYVMLT
+891 DSFVGATYVMLT
-903 RFGAAFPE
+903 RFGADFPE

-920 DTWDTRPDDEITL
+920 NVWGTRPDGEITV
-933 AVGAAEYRALR
+933 AVGAAQYRALR

-950 LLVPTAEDAEL
+950 LLVPTAGDAEL
-961 MVEKWGM
+961 MIEKWGM

-992 LFPALRQRLSSGNR
+992 LFPALRQRLSSGQR
-1006 NSVVQRCTELEEVTR
+1006 NSMVQRCSELEEVTR

-1031 DAVRQNDTVKI
+1031 DAVRQDGTVKV
-1042 RVPREPESMLRL
+1042 RVPLEPEPMLRL

-1064 TAGCRAVLE
+1064 AAGCRAVLE
-1073 HQDRMAK
+1073 HQDRMAR
-1080 DSALKAAQKAVRD
+1080 DSELKAAQKAVRE
-1093 AEDVVTKLE
+1093 ATDVVTKIE

-1107 DALRAGLPEGLM
+1107 EALRTGLPEGLM
-1119 DAELQATGG
+1119 DAELQATDGA
-1128 VEPSGRRI
+1128 EPSGRRI

-1165 GYGGSSSAIAFVSDL
+1165 SYGGSSAAISFVSDL
-1180 RLPVTFAGSR
+1180 KLPVAFAGSK
-1190 TPSPPSSETIEG
+1190 TPSPPPFETVEG
-1202 PQDFPRL
+1202 PRDFPSL
-1209 HDYQEDLVRNISTL
+1209 HEYQEDLVRNISTM

-1256 VGDLKG
+1256 VGRLKG

-1285 SKVGAER
+1285 NKVGAER

-1324 CLGTDQYAWLREP
+1324 CLETDQYAWLRE
-1337 ALVIVDEA
+1337 AVLVIVDEA
-1345 HTAISKRYTEILGLL
+1345 HTAISKRYTEILGQL
-1360 GLTQYETRR
+1360 GLTQYETGR

-1375 ATPFRNTNEDET
+1375 ATPFRNTNEEET
-1387 RRLITRFGNRRLDEG
+1387 RRLVSRFGNRRLDEG
-1402 VFPSGDPYRD
+1402 VFPSGDPYRA
-1412 LQEWGMLAQ
+1412 LQDWGMLAQ

-1432 TLDQDEKTH
+1432 ELTRDEKTH
-1441 AERMAMLSRAA
+1441 ADRMAVLSRSA

-1463 QRIVE
+1463 RRIVD
-1468 SVAALP
+1468 SVAELP
-1474 SDWPTLLFATSVD
+1474 DDWSTLLFATSVD

-1512 QDRRTRIEN
+1512 QDRRARIEN
-1521 FRNSRIRVLTN
+1521 FRNGRIRVLTN

-1539 FDAPATRVVVVARP
+1539 FDAPATRAVVVARP

-1567 LRGPKNGGKDTCLIL
+1567 LRGPLNGGKESCLIL
-1582 NVDDNIANF
+1582 NVSDNIANF
-1591 DTKLAFTQFEHLWS
+1591 DTHLAFTQFEHLWS
-1605 RT
+1605 RK